1 MVVKLRCDSKNR
13 ASKWRESSTSSII
26 SCKCGRKKL
35 RLCKNKEMSKESEEI
50 KTIEQWRWSEMQG
63 LELHDSSLSSDI
75 DLGASFKANH
85 NSIDN
90 FPSTPTITLKTS
102 STKTTTIISNT
113 QLKSQNFDK
122 REVFIE
128 ENKQMGSFEKE
139 KKISKDF
146 DKREVFV
153 EDNKQMGSFEKEK
166 KNSGDGDKE
175 KSGLSLPPV
184 GFKELFRFADRLDC
198 VLMGIGTVGAF
209 VHGCSLPLF
218 LRFFADLVN
227 SFGSNAN
234 NVDKMTQ
241 EVLKYAFY
249 FLVVGAAIWAS
260 SWAEISCWMWTG
272 ERQSTKMRIKFLEAA
287 LNQDIQYFD
296 THLRTSDV
304 VSAINTDAVMVQDA
318 ISEKLGNFIHYMATF
333 VSGFV
338 VGFTAVWQLALV
350 TLAVVPLIAVIGGIH
365 ATTLAKLSGKS
376 QESLSQA
383 GNIVEQTIVQIRTVL
398 AYVGESKALKDY
410 TAALRIAQR
419 IGYKTGFAKGLG
431 LGATYFTVFCCY
443 ALLLWYGGYLVR
455 HHFTNGGLAI
465 STMFAVMIGGI
476 GLGQS
481 APSMAAFAKARV
493 AAAKIF
499 QVIDHKP
506 AVDRNA
512 ESGLELESVTGQV
525 ELKNVNFSY
534 PSRPDVLVL
543 KNFSITVPSG
553 KTIALVGS
561 SGSGKS
567 TVVSLIERFYD
578 PTSGQVMLD
587 GQDIKSLKLKW
598 LRQQVG
604 LVSQEPALFATTI
617 KENIL
622 LGRPDANLIEIEEAA
637 RVANAHSF
645 IIKLPDGYDTQ
656 VGERG
661 LQLSGGQKQRIAI
674 ARAMLK
680 NPAILLL
687 DEATS
692 ALDSESEKLVQEA
705 LDRFM
710 IGRTTLVI
718 AHRLSTIRKADL
730 VAVLQQGSVSEI
742 GTHDELMGKGENGMY
757 AKLIRMQEAAHETAL
772 NNARKSSARPSSAR
786 NSVSSPI
793 ITRNSSY
800 GRSPYSRRL
809 SDFSTSDFS
818 LSLDAGYPNYRHD
831 KLAFREQYSSFLR
844 LAKMNSPEWSYAL
857 IGSIGSVVC
866 GSLSAFFA
874 YVLSA
879 VLSVY
884 YNPDHAYMIREIGKY
899 CYLLI
904 GVSSAAL
911 IFNTLQHF
919 FWDVVGENLT
929 KRVRE
934 KMIEAVLKNEMAW
947 FDQEENESS
956 RIAARLALDANN
968 VRSAIGD
975 RISVIMQ
982 NSALMLVACTAG
994 FVLQWRL
1001 ALVLIAVFPVVV
1013 AATVLQKMFMKGFS
1027 GDLEAAHAKSTQL
1040 AGEAVANVRTVA
1052 AFNSETKIVDLFTTN
1067 LQTPLKRCFWKGQIA
1082 GTGYGIAQF
1091 LLYASYALGL
1101 WYASWLVKHGI
1112 SDFSKTIRVFMVLMV
1127 SANGAAETL
1136 TLAPD
1141 FIKGGRAMRSVFDLL
1156 DRKTEIEPDDI
1167 DSTPVPDKLRGEVEF
1182 KHVDFTYPS
1191 RPDVPIFRDLNL
1203 RARAGKTLA
1212 LVGPS
1217 GSGKSSVISLILRY
1231 YDPSSGRVMI
1241 DGKDIRKYNLKALRR
1256 HIAMVPQEP
1265 CLFATTIYENIAY
1278 GQESATEAEII
1289 EAATMA
1295 NAHKFIS
1302 SLPDG
1307 YETFVGERGIQLSGG
1322 QKQRIAIARAFL
1334 RKAEVMLLD
1343 EATSALDAESERS
1356 VQEALERACAGKTTI
1371 VVAHRLSTIRN
1382 AHVIAVI
1389 DDGKVAEQGSHSHLL
1404 KNYPDGIYSRMIQLQ
1419 RFTHGQVVSMV
1430 SGSSSSTRQREDQDQ
1445 GQ

>member
-1 MVVKLRCDSKNR
+1 MSQDSQ
-13 ASKWRESSTSSII
+13 
-26 SCKCGRKKL
+26 
-35 RLCKNKEMSKESEEI
+35 EI

-63 LELHDSSLSSDI
+63 LELVSASPLHPFNTNNNPPTPLHTATPPQHPLTPHHD
-75 DLGASFKANH
+75 
-85 NSIDN
+85 
-90 FPSTPTITLKTS
+90 
-102 STKTTTIISNT
+102 
-113 QLKSQNFDK
+113 
-122 REVFIE
+122 RE
-128 ENKQMGSFEKE
+128 M
-139 KKISKDF
+139 
-146 DKREVFV
+146 
-153 EDNKQMGSFEKEK
+153 EDNNPSSSSSEPNKDNGGREKP
-166 KNSGDGDKE
+166 GDVP
-175 KSGLSLPPV
+175 SI
-184 GFKELFRFADRLDC
+184 GFGELFRFADGLDY
-198 VLMGIGTVGAF
+198 VLMGIGSVGAF

-234 NVDKMTQ
+234 NIDKMMQ
-241 EVLKYAFY
+241 EVLKYALY

-272 ERQSTKMRIKFLEAA
+272 ERQSTKMRIKYLEAA

-296 THLRTSDV
+296 TEVRTSDV
-304 VSAINTDAVMVQDA
+304 VFAINTDAVMVQDA

-333 VSGFV
+333 VSGFI

-365 ATTLAKLSGKS
+365 TTTLAKLSAKT
-376 QESLSQA
+376 QDALSQA
-383 GNIVEQTIVQIRTVL
+383 GNIVEQTIVQIRVVF
-398 AYVGESKALKDY
+398 AFVGESRALQAY
-410 TAALRIAQR
+410 SSALRIAQR
-419 IGYKTGFAKGLG
+419 IGYKTGFAKGMG
-431 LGATYFTVFCCY
+431 LGATYFVVFCCY

-465 STMFAVMIGGI
+465 ATMFAVMIGGLA
-476 GLGQS
+476 LGQS
-481 APSMAAFAKARV
+481 APSMSAFAKAKV

-499 QVIDHKP
+499 RIIDHKP
-506 AVDRNA
+506 AIDRNSD
-512 ESGLELESVTGQV
+512 SGLQLESVSGLV
-525 ELKNVNFSY
+525 ELKNVDFSY
-534 PSRPDVLVL
+534 PSRPDIRILN
-543 KNFSITVPSG
+543 NFSLTVPAG

-578 PTSGQVMLD
+578 PSSGQVLLD
-587 GQDIKSLKLKW
+587 GHDIKTLKLRW
-598 LRQQVG
+598 LRQQIG

-622 LGRPDANLIEIEEAA
+622 LGRPDADQVEIEEAA

-645 IIKLPDGYDTQ
+645 IFKLPDGFDTQ
-656 VGERG
+656 V
-661 LQLSGGQKQRIAI
+661 SK
-674 ARAMLK
+674 
-680 NPAILLL
+680 ILIC
-687 DEATS
+687 S
-692 ALDSESEKLVQEA
+692 
-705 LDRFM
+705 
-710 IGRTTLVI
+710 
-718 AHRLSTIRKADL
+718 
-730 VAVLQQGSVSEI
+730 
-742 GTHDELMGKGENGMY
+742 Y
-757 AKLIRMQEAAHETAL
+757 LI
-772 NNARKSSARPSSAR
+772 NY
-786 NSVSSPI
+786 
-793 ITRNSSY
+793 Y

-818 LSLDAGYPNYRHD
+818 LSLDAAHPSYRIE
-831 KLAFREQYSSFLR
+831 KLAFKEQASSFWR
-844 LAKMNSPEWSYAL
+844 LAKMNSPEWVYAL
-857 IGSIGSVVC
+857 VGSIGSIIC

-884 YNPDHAYMIREIGKY
+884 YNPDHAYMIRQIEKY

-904 GVSSAAL
+904 GLSSAAL
-911 IFNTLQHF
+911 LFNTLQHF
-919 FWDVVGENLT
+919 FWDIVGENLT

-934 KMIEAVLKNEMAW
+934 KMLMAVLKNEMAW
-947 FDQEENESS
+947 FDQDENESA

-975 RISVIMQ
+975 RISVIVQ
-982 NSALMLVACTAG
+982 NTALMLVACTAG

-1013 AATVLQKMFMKGFS
+1013 AATVLQKMFMQGFS
-1027 GDLEAAHAKSTQL
+1027 GDLEGAHAKATQI
-1040 AGEAVANVRTVA
+1040 AGEAIANVRTVA
-1052 AFNSETKIVDLFTTN
+1052 AFNSEAKIVGFFSTN
-1067 LQTPLKRCFWKGQIA
+1067 LETPLRHCFWKGQIA
-1082 GTGYGIAQF
+1082 GSGYGVAQF
-1091 LLYASYALGL
+1091 ALYASYALGL

-1156 DRKTEIEPDDI
+1156 DRKTEIEPDDTDTI
-1167 DSTPVPDKLRGEVEF
+1167 PVPDRLRGEVEL
-1182 KHVDFTYPS
+1182 KHVDFSYPS
-1191 RPDVPIFRDLNL
+1191 RPDVPIFRDLSL

-1217 GSGKSSVISLILRY
+1217 GCGKSSVIALVERFY
-1231 YDPSSGRVMI
+1231 EPSSGRVLI
-1241 DGKDIRKYNLKALRR
+1241 DGKDIRKYNLKSLRR
-1256 HIAMVPQEP
+1256 HIAIVPQEP

-1278 GQESATEAEII
+1278 GHESATEAEIV
-1289 EAATMA
+1289 EAATLA

-1307 YETFVGERGIQLSGG
+1307 YKTFVGERGVQLSGG
-1322 QKQRIAIARAFL
+1322 QKQRIAIARAL
-1334 RKAEVMLLD
+1334 VRKADIMLLD
-1343 EATSALDAESERS
+1343 EATSALDTESERS
-1356 VQEALERACAGKTTI
+1356 VQEALDRACSGKTTI

-1404 KNYPDGIYSRMIQLQ
+1404 KNYPDGCYARMIQLQ
-1419 RFTHGQVVSMV
+1419 RFTHSQVVGMT
-1430 SGSSSSTRQREDQDQ
+1430 SGSSSSGRPKEDDRDN
-1445 GQ
+1445 

>member
-1 MVVKLRCDSKNR
+1 
-13 ASKWRESSTSSII
+13 
-26 SCKCGRKKL
+26 
-35 RLCKNKEMSKESEEI
+35 
-50 KTIEQWRWSEMQG
+50 MQG
-63 LELHDSSLSSDI
+63 LELVVSAPHPSLETTTTSDYLHSTTSSSSS
-75 DLGASFKANH
+75 SFKAPNDH
-85 NSIDN
+85 NSLATTATA
-90 FPSTPTITLKTS
+90 TPPP
-102 STKTTTIISNT
+102 TTTIISTNST
-113 QLKSQNFDK
+113 THQPAVASAPITEDPDSQVVLRLQALNFVQSGPEHA
-122 REVFIE
+122 R
-128 ENKQMGSFEKE
+128 
-139 KKISKDF
+139 
-146 DKREVFV
+146 
-153 EDNKQMGSFEKEK
+153 K
-166 KNSGDGDKE
+166 KNMDGCDGKKDGGDAEKPASPPPSSGFG
-175 KSGLSLPPV
+175 
-184 GFKELFRFADRLDC
+184 ELFRFADGLDY
-198 VLMGIGTVGAF
+198 VLMGIGTLGAF

-227 SFGSNAN
+227 SFGANAN

-241 EVLKYAFY
+241 EVVKYAFY

-272 ERQSTKMRIKFLEAA
+272 ERQSTKMRIKYLEAA
-287 LNQDIQYFD
+287 LNQDIQFFD
-296 THLRTSDV
+296 TEVRTSDV
-304 VSAINTDAVMVQDA
+304 VYAINTDAVMIQDA

-350 TLAVVPLIAVIGGIH
+350 TLAVVPLIAIIGGIH
-365 ATTLAKLSGKS
+365 TATLAKLSAKS
-376 QESLSQA
+376 QEALSQA
-383 GNIVEQTIVQIRTVL
+383 GNIAEQTIVQIRTVL
-398 AYVGESKALKDY
+398 AYVGESRALQAY
-410 TAALRIAQR
+410 SAALRISQR
-419 IGYKTGFAKGLG
+419 LGYKSGFAKGMG

-465 STMFAVMIGGI
+465 ATMFAVMIGGLA
-476 GLGQS
+476 LGQS

-499 QVIDHKP
+499 RIIDQKP
-506 AVDRNA
+506 SVDRNNDR
-512 ESGLELESVTGQV
+512 GLELDSVTGQV
-525 ELKNVNFSY
+525 ELKNVDFSY
-534 PSRPDVLVL
+534 PSRPDVQILSS
-543 KNFSITVPSG
+543 FSLTVPAG

-578 PTSGQVMLD
+578 PSSGQVLLD
-587 GQDIKSLKLKW
+587 GHDIKTLKLRW
-598 LRQQVG
+598 LRQQIG
-604 LVSQEPALFATTI
+604 LVSQEPALFATSI

-622 LGRPDANLIEIEEAA
+622 LGRPEASLVEIEEAA

-645 IIKLPDGYDTQ
+645 IVKLPDGYDTQ

-730 VAVLQQGSVSEI
+730 VVVIQQGSVSEI
-742 GTHDELMGKGENGMY
+742 GTHDELISKGENGVY
-757 AKLIRMQEAAHETAL
+757 AKLIRMQEAAHEAAI
-772 NNARKSSARPSSAR
+772 NSARKSSARPSSAR

-793 ITRNSSY
+793 IARNSSY

-818 LSLDAGYPNYRHD
+818 LSLDASYPNYRLE
-831 KLAFREQYSSFLR
+831 KLPFKEQASSFWR
-844 LAKMNSPEWSYAL
+844 LAKMNSPEWPYAL
-857 IGSIGSVVC
+857 VGSIGSVIC

-884 YNPDHAYMIREIGKY
+884 YNPNHTFMIRQIAKY

-904 GVSSAAL
+904 GLSSAAL

-934 KMIEAVLKNEMAW
+934 KMLAAVLKNEMAW

-956 RIAARLALDANN
+956 RVAARLALDANN

-1027 GDLEAAHAKSTQL
+1027 GDLEAAHAKGTQL
-1040 AGEAVANVRTVA
+1040 AGEAVANLRTVA
-1052 AFNSETKIVDLFTTN
+1052 AFNSESKIVSLFTSN
-1067 LQTPLKRCFWKGQIA
+1067 LETPLKRCFWKGQIA
-1082 GTGYGIAQF
+1082 GSGYGIAQF
-1091 LLYASYALGL
+1091 SLYASYALGL
-1101 WYASWLVKHGI
+1101 WYASWLVKHGV

-1156 DRKTEIEPDDI
+1156 DRKTEIEPDDPDAI
-1167 DSTPVPDKLRGEVEF
+1167 VVPDRLRGEVEF
-1182 KHVDFTYPS
+1182 KHVDFSYPS
-1191 RPDVPIFRDLNL
+1191 RPDMAIFRDLNL

-1217 GSGKSSVISLILRY
+1217 GCGKSSVIALTERFY
-1231 YDPSSGRVMI
+1231 EPSSGRIMI
-1241 DGKDIRKYNLKALRR
+1241 DGKDIRKYNLKSYRR
-1256 HIAMVPQEP
+1256 HIALVPQEP

-1278 GQESATEAEII
+1278 GHESATEAEIT
-1289 EAATMA
+1289 EAATLA

-1307 YETFVGERGIQLSGG
+1307 YKTFVGERGVQLSGG

-1334 RKAEVMLLD
+1334 RKADIMLLD
-1343 EATSALDAESERS
+1343 EATSALDAESERC
-1356 VQEALERACAGKTTI
+1356 VQEALERVCSGKTTI

-1389 DDGKVAEQGSHSHLL
+1389 DDGKVAEQGSHSHLV
-1404 KNYPDGIYSRMIQLQ
+1404 KNYPDGVYARMIQLQ
-1419 RFTHGQVVSMV
+1419 RFSHGQAINIA
-1430 SGSSSSTRQREDQDQ
+1430 SGSSSSARHKEDQD

>member
-1 MVVKLRCDSKNR
+1 M
-13 ASKWRESSTSSII
+13 
-26 SCKCGRKKL
+26 
-35 RLCKNKEMSKESEEI
+35 
-50 KTIEQWRWSEMQG
+50 
-63 LELHDSSLSSDI
+63 LSVHYI
-75 DLGASFKANH
+75 HKDLG
-85 NSIDN
+85 
-90 FPSTPTITLKTS
+90 
-102 STKTTTIISNT
+102 
-113 QLKSQNFDK
+113 
-122 REVFIE
+122 
-128 ENKQMGSFEKE
+128 
-139 KKISKDF
+139 
-146 DKREVFV
+146 
-153 EDNKQMGSFEKEK
+153 
-166 KNSGDGDKE
+166 
-175 KSGLSLPPV
+175 
-184 GFKELFRFADRLDC
+184 LDY
-198 VLMGIGTVGAF
+198 VLMAIGTVGAI
-209 VHGCSLPLF
+209 VHGSSLPLF

-234 NVDKMTQ
+234 NIDKMTH
-241 EVLKYAFY
+241 EVIKYAFY

-260 SWAEISCWMWTG
+260 SWAEISCWMWIG
-272 ERQSTKMRIKFLEAA
+272 ERQSTKMRIKYLEAA
-287 LNQDIQYFD
+287 LNQDIPFFNTEVRTFD
-296 THLRTSDV
+296 V
-304 VSAINTDAVMVQDA
+304 IFAINTDAVIVQDA
-318 ISEKLGNFIHYMATF
+318 ISEKLGNFLHYMATF

-350 TLAVVPLIAVIGGIH
+350 TLAVVPLIAVIGGVH
-365 ATTLAKLSGKS
+365 TTTLAKLSSKS
-376 QESLSQA
+376 QEALSEA
-383 GNIVEQTIVQIRTVL
+383 GNIAEQTIAQIRTVL
-398 AYVGESKALKDY
+398 AFVGESRALQAYSSALKV
-410 TAALRIAQR
+410 AQR
-419 IGYKTGFAKGLG
+419 LGYKSGFAKGMG

-455 HHFTNGGLAI
+455 HHYTNGGLAI
-465 STMFAVMIGGI
+465 ATMFAVMIGGLA
-476 GLGQS
+476 LGQS

-499 QVIDHKP
+499 RIIDHKP
-506 AVDRNA
+506 DVEKNS
-512 ESGLELESVTGQV
+512 ESGLELDCVTGQV
-525 ELKNVNFSY
+525 ELKNVDFSY
-534 PSRPDVLVL
+534 PSRPEVQILND
-543 KNFSITVPSG
+543 FSLIVPAG

-578 PTSGQVMLD
+578 PTSGQVLLD
-587 GQDIKSLKLKW
+587 GHDIKALKLKW
-598 LRQQVG
+598 LRQQIG

-622 LGRPDANLIEIEEAA
+622 LGRPDATLVEIEEAA
-637 RVANAHSF
+637 RVANANSF
-645 IIKLPDGYDTQ
+645 IIKLPDGFDTQ

-661 LQLSGGQKQRIAI
+661 VQLSGGQKQRIAI

-730 VAVLQQGSVSEI
+730 VVVLQQGSVSEI
-742 GTHDELMGKGENGMY
+742 GTHEELMAKGENGVY
-757 AKLIRMQEAAHETAL
+757 AKLIRMQETAHETAL

-793 ITRNSSY
+793 IARNSSY

-818 LSLDAGYPNYRHD
+818 LSLDASHPNYRLE
-831 KLAFREQYSSFLR
+831 KLAFKEQASSFWR
-844 LAKMNSPEWSYAL
+844 LAKMNSPEWAYAL
-857 IGSIGSVVC
+857 VGSIGSVVC

-884 YNPDHAYMIREIGKY
+884 YNPDDAHMIREIRKY

-911 IFNTLQHF
+911 LFNTLQHF

-934 KMIEAVLKNEMAW
+934 KMLAAVLKNELAW
-947 FDQEENESS
+947 FDQEENDSS

-982 NSALMLVACTAG
+982 NSALMIVACTAG

-1013 AATVLQKMFMKGFS
+1013 AATVLQKMFMQGFS
-1027 GDLEAAHAKSTQL
+1027 GDLEAAHAKATQL

-1052 AFNSETKIVDLFTTN
+1052 AFNSELKIVSLFTNN
-1067 LQTPLKRCFWKGQIA
+1067 LETPLRRCFWKGQIA
-1082 GTGYGIAQF
+1082 GSGYGIAQF
-1091 LLYASYALGL
+1091 ALYASYALGL

-1141 FIKGGRAMRSVFDLL
+1141 FIKGGRAMRSVFNLL
-1156 DRKTEIEPDDI
+1156 DRKSEIDPDEK
-1167 DSTPVPDKLRGEVEF
+1167 DSTPVPDHLRGEVEF
-1182 KHVDFTYPS
+1182 KHVDFSYPS

-1217 GSGKSSVISLILRY
+1217 GCGKSSVIALIERFY
-1231 YDPSSGRVMI
+1231 EPSSGRVMI
-1241 DGKDIRKYNLKALRR
+1241 DGKDIRKYNLKALRQ
-1256 HIAMVPQEP
+1256 HIALVPQEP

-1278 GQESATEAEII
+1278 GHESATEAEIT
-1289 EAATMA
+1289 EAATLA

-1307 YETFVGERGIQLSGG
+1307 YKTFVGERGVQLSGG
-1322 QKQRIAIARAFL
+1322 QKQRIAVARAFL
-1334 RKAEVMLLD
+1334 RKAELMLLD

-1356 VQEALERACAGKTTI
+1356 VQEALERACSGKTTI
-1371 VVAHRLSTIRN
+1371 VVAHRLSTIKN

-1404 KNYPDGIYSRMIQLQ
+1404 KNYPDGIYARMIQLQ
-1419 RFTHGQVVSMV
+1419 RFTHGQALDMA
-1430 SGSSSSTRQREDQDQ
+1430 SGSSSSARPREDDVRE

>member
-1 MVVKLRCDSKNR
+1 MSQ
-13 ASKWRESSTSSII
+13 ESVQI
-26 SCKCGRKKL
+26 
-35 RLCKNKEMSKESEEI
+35 EEEI
-50 KTIEQWRWSEMQG
+50 KSLEQWRWSEMQG
-63 LELHDSSLSSDI
+63 LELLPEPSS
-75 DLGASFKANH
+75 
-85 NSIDN
+85 NSNNSRNPDTELQEHPPEMEN
-90 FPSTPTITLKTS
+90 GSGTPPPPPALA
-102 STKTTTIISNT
+102 
-113 QLKSQNFDK
+113 
-122 REVFIE
+122 E
-128 ENKQMGSFEKE
+128 EP
-139 KKISKDF
+139 KKDEI
-146 DKREVFV
+146 RGVA
-153 EDNKQMGSFEKEK
+153 
-166 KNSGDGDKE
+166 
-175 KSGLSLPPV
+175 
-184 GFKELFRFADRLDC
+184 FKELFRFADGLDY
-198 VLMGIGTVGAF
+198 VLMIIGSVGAF

-234 NVDKMTQ
+234 NVDKMMQ
-241 EVLKYAFY
+241 EVLKYALY

-272 ERQSTKMRIKFLEAA
+272 ERQTTKMRIKYLEAA
-287 LNQDIQYFD
+287 LNQDIQFFD
-296 THLRTSDV
+296 TEVRTSDV

-333 VSGFV
+333 ASGFI

-365 ATTLAKLSGKS
+365 TTTLSKLSNKS

-383 GNIVEQTIVQIRTVL
+383 GNIVEQTVVQIRVVM
-398 AYVGESKALKDY
+398 AFVGESRASQAYSSALK
-410 TAALRIAQR
+410 TAQKL
-419 IGYKTGFAKGLG
+419 GYKTGFAKGMG
-431 LGATYFTVFCCY
+431 LGATYFVVFCCY

-455 HHFTNGGLAI
+455 HHLTNGGLAI
-465 STMFAVMIGGI
+465 ATMFAVMIGGL

-481 APSMAAFAKARV
+481 VPSMGAFAKAKV

-499 QVIDHKP
+499 RIIDHKP
-506 AVDRNA
+506 TIERNS
-512 ESGLELESVTGQV
+512 ESGVELESVTGLV
-525 ELKNVNFSY
+525 ELKSVDFSY
-534 PSRPDVLVL
+534 PSRPDVKILNEFTL
-543 KNFSITVPSG
+543 SVPAG

-578 PTSGQVMLD
+578 PTSGQVLLD
-587 GQDIKSLKLKW
+587 GHDLKTLKLKW
-598 LRQQVG
+598 LRQQIG
-604 LVSQEPALFATTI
+604 LVSQEPALFATSI

-622 LGRPDANLIEIEEAA
+622 LGRPDADQVEVEEAA

-645 IIKLPDGYDTQ
+645 IIKLPDGFDTQ

-710 IGRTTLVI
+710 IGRTTLII

-742 GTHDELMGKGENGMY
+742 GTHDELFAKGENGIY
-757 AKLIRMQEAAHETAL
+757 SKLIRMQEAAHETAM

-793 ITRNSSY
+793 IARNSSY

-809 SDFSTSDFS
+809 SDFSTTDFS
-818 LSLDAGYPNYRHD
+818 LSVEASSYPNYKHE
-831 KLAFREQYSSFLR
+831 KLAFKDQANSFWR
-844 LAKMNSPEWSYAL
+844 LAKMNSPEWKYAL
-857 IGSIGSVVC
+857 LGSVGSVIC

-884 YNPDHAYMIREIGKY
+884 YNPDHNYMIKQIDKY

-904 GVSSAAL
+904 GLSSAAL
-911 IFNTLQHF
+911 IFNTLQHS

-934 KMIEAVLKNEMAW
+934 KMLAAVLKNEMAW
-947 FDQEENESS
+947 FDQGENESA
-956 RIAARLALDANN
+956 RISARLALDANN

-975 RISVIMQ
+975 RISVIVQ
-982 NSALMLVACTAG
+982 NTALMLVACTAG

-1001 ALVLIAVFPVVV
+1001 ALVLVAVFPVVV
-1013 AATVLQKMFMKGFS
+1013 AATVLQKMFMTGFS
-1027 GDLEAAHAKSTQL
+1027 GDLEAAHAKGTQL
-1040 AGEAVANVRTVA
+1040 AGEAIANVRTVA
-1052 AFNSETKIVDLFTTN
+1052 AFNSEAKIVRLYTAN
-1067 LQTPLKRCFWKGQIA
+1067 LEPPLKRCFWKGQIA
-1082 GTGYGIAQF
+1082 GSGYGVAQF
-1091 LLYASYALGL
+1091 CLYASYALGL

-1141 FIKGGRAMRSVFDLL
+1141 FIKGGQAMRSVFELL
-1156 DRKTEIEPDDI
+1156 DRKTEIEPDDL
-1167 DSTPVPDKLRGEVEF
+1167 DTTPVPDRLRGEVEL
-1182 KHVDFTYPS
+1182 KHIDFSYPS
-1191 RPDVPIFRDLNL
+1191 RPDIQVFRDLSL

-1217 GSGKSSVISLILRY
+1217 GCGKSSVISLIQRFY
-1231 YDPSSGRVMI
+1231 EPSSGRVLI
-1241 DGKDIRKYNLKALRR
+1241 DGKDIRKYNLKSIRK
-1256 HIAMVPQEP
+1256 HIAIVPQEP
-1265 CLFATTIYENIAY
+1265 CLFGTTIYENIAY
-1278 GQESATEAEII
+1278 GHECATEAEII
-1289 EAATMA
+1289 QAATLA
-1295 NAHKFIS
+1295 SAHKFIS
-1302 SLPDG
+1302 ALPDG
-1307 YETFVGERGIQLSGG
+1307 YKTYVGERGVQLSGG
-1322 QKQRIAIARAFL
+1322 QKQRIAIARAL
-1334 RKAEVMLLD
+1334 VRKAEIMLLD

-1356 VQEALERACAGKTTI
+1356 VQEALDQACSGRTSI

-1404 KNYPDGIYSRMIQLQ
+1404 KNYPDGIYARMIQLQ
-1419 RFTHGQVVSMV
+1419 RFTHTQVIGMT
-1430 SGSSSSTRQREDQDQ
+1430 SGSSSRVKEDDA
-1445 GQ
+1445 

>member
-1 MVVKLRCDSKNR
+1 MPSQE
-13 ASKWRESSTSSII
+13 ESQD
-26 SCKCGRKKL
+26 
-35 RLCKNKEMSKESEEI
+35 EI
-50 KTIEQWRWSEMQG
+50 KKGAEQWRWSEMQG
-63 LELHDSSLSSDI
+63 LELVPEHPIPTSNQNHNLDSLSEED
-75 DLGASFKANH
+75 KE
-85 NSIDN
+85 
-90 FPSTPTITLKTS
+90 TQ
-102 STKTTTIISNT
+102 NT
-113 QLKSQNFDK
+113 QQKRLAMEGEGQNSNND
-122 REVFIE
+122 
-128 ENKQMGSFEKE
+128 GGEKE
-139 KKISKDF
+139 KKK
-146 DKREVFV
+146 
-153 EDNKQMGSFEKEK
+153 GSA
-166 KNSGDGDKE
+166 
-175 KSGLSLPPV
+175 PAV
-184 GFKELFRFADRLDC
+184 GFGELFRFADGLDY

-209 VHGCSLPLF
+209 VHGCSLPIF

-234 NVDKMTQ
+234 NIDKMTQ

-260 SWAEISCWMWTG
+260 SWAEISCWMYTG
-272 ERQSTKMRIKFLEAA
+272 ERQTTKMRIKYLEAA
-287 LNQDIQYFD
+287 LSQDIQFFD
-296 THLRTSDV
+296 TEVRTSDV
-304 VSAINTDAVMVQDA
+304 VFAINTDAVMVQDA

-365 ATTLAKLSGKS
+365 TTTLAKLSSKS
-376 QESLSQA
+376 QDALSQA
-383 GNIVEQTIVQIRTVL
+383 GNIAEQTIVQIRTVL
-398 AYVGESKALKDY
+398 AYVGESRALQAY
-410 TAALRIAQR
+410 SSALRISQR
-419 IGYKTGFAKGLG
+419 LGYKTGFSKGFG

-455 HHFTNGGLAI
+455 NNHTNGGLAI
-465 STMFAVMIGGI
+465 ATMFSVMIGGLA
-476 GLGQS
+476 LGQS
-481 APSMAAFAKARV
+481 APSMSAFAKARV

-499 QVIDHKP
+499 RIIDHKP
-506 AVDRNA
+506 SVDKDG
-512 ESGLELESVTGQV
+512 ESGIELDSVSGLV

-534 PSRPDVLVL
+534 PSRPEVKILN
-543 KNFSITVPSG
+543 NFSLSVPAG

-578 PTSGQVMLD
+578 PTSGQVWLD
-587 GQDIKSLKLKW
+587 GHDIKGLKLKW
-598 LRQQVG
+598 LRQQIG

-617 KENIL
+617 QENIL
-622 LGRPDANLIEIEEAA
+622 LGRPDASMVEVEEAA
-637 RVANAHSF
+637 RVSNAHSF
-645 IIKLPDGYDTQ
+645 IIKLPDAYDTQ

-730 VAVLQQGSVSEI
+730 VVVLQQGGVLEM
-742 GTHDELMGKGENGMY
+742 GTHDELFAKGENGVY
-757 AKLIRMQEAAHETAL
+757 SKLIKMQEIAHETAM

-818 LSLDAGYPNYRHD
+818 LSLEGGHSSYRHE
-831 KLAFREQYSSFLR
+831 KLPFKVQASSFWR
-844 LAKMNSPEWSYAL
+844 LAKMNSPEWTYAL
-857 IGSIGSVVC
+857 IGSVGSVIC

-884 YNPDHAYMIREIGKY
+884 YNQDHAYMIREIGKY

-911 IFNTLQHF
+911 IFNTLQHY

-934 KMIEAVLKNEMAW
+934 KMLAAVLKNEMAW

-956 RIAARLALDANN
+956 RIAARLSLDANN

-1001 ALVLIAVFPVVV
+1001 ALVLVAVFPLVV
-1013 AATVLQKMFMKGFS
+1013 AATVLQVCLIFKLPVWRPEFLFYCLPCFFFWQKMFMQGFS
-1027 GDLEAAHAKSTQL
+1027 GDLEGAHAKATQL
-1040 AGEAVANVRTVA
+1040 AGEAVANMRTVA
-1052 AFNSETKIVDLFTTN
+1052 AFNSEAKIVNLFTTS
-1067 LQTPLKRCFWKGQIA
+1067 LEKPLRRCFWKGQIA
-1082 GTGYGIAQF
+1082 GSGFGIAQF

-1141 FIKGGRAMRSVFDLL
+1141 FIKGGRAMKSVFDLL
-1156 DRKTEIEPDDI
+1156 DRKTEIEPDEV
-1167 DSTPVPDKLRGEVEF
+1167 DSIPVPDRLRGEVEL
-1182 KHVDFTYPS
+1182 KHVDFSYPT
-1191 RPDVPIFRDLNL
+1191 RPDILVFRDLCL

-1217 GSGKSSVISLILRY
+1217 GCGKSSVVALIQRFY
-1231 YDPSSGRVMI
+1231 EPSSGRVII
-1241 DGKDIRKYNLKALRR
+1241 DGKDIRKYNLKSLRR
-1256 HIAMVPQEP
+1256 HIAVVPQEP
-1265 CLFATTIYENIAY
+1265 CLFATTIHDNIAY
-1278 GQESATEAEII
+1278 GHESATEADII
-1289 EAATMA
+1289 EAATLA

-1302 SLPDG
+1302 ALPDG
-1307 YETFVGERGIQLSGG
+1307 YKTYVGERGVQLSGG
-1322 QKQRIAIARAFL
+1322 QKQRVAIARAFL

-1343 EATSALDAESERS
+1343 EATSALDAESEKCI
-1356 VQEALERACAGKTTI
+1356 QEALERVCSGKTTI

-1404 KNYPDGIYSRMIQLQ
+1404 KNYPDGCYAKMIQLQ
-1419 RFTHGQVVSMV
+1419 RFSHGEAANMAAGG
-1430 SGSSSSTRQREDQDQ
+1430 SGSSSKRQID
-1445 GQ
+1445 G

>member
-1 MVVKLRCDSKNR
+1 MSQEESK
-13 ASKWRESSTSSII
+13 
-26 SCKCGRKKL
+26 
-35 RLCKNKEMSKESEEI
+35 EI
-50 KTIEQWRWSEMQG
+50 KTIEQWRWSEMHG
-63 LELHDSSLSSDI
+63 LELSGSSNNSTTLNSNPPTHLQEFQASKMEATDGNGNSNINAKRDAQSS
-75 DLGASFKANH
+75 
-85 NSIDN
+85 
-90 FPSTPTITLKTS
+90 S
-102 STKTTTIISNT
+102 SGSA
-113 QLKSQNFDK
+113 DK
-122 REVFIE
+122 P
-128 ENKQMGSFEKE
+128 KE
-139 KKISKDF
+139 
-146 DKREVFV
+146 
-153 EDNKQMGSFEKEK
+153 GP
-166 KNSGDGDKE
+166 
-175 KSGLSLPPV
+175 PPV
-184 GFKELFRFADRLDC
+184 AFKELFRFADKLDC
-198 VLMGIGTVGAF
+198 ILMGIGSLGAF
-209 VHGCSLPLF
+209 VHGCALPLF

-227 SFGSNAN
+227 SFGSYSN
-234 NVDKMTQ
+234 NPDKMMQ
-241 EVLKYAFY
+241 EVLKYAYY

-260 SWAEISCWMWTG
+260 SWAEIACWMWTG
-272 ERQSTKMRIKFLEAA
+272 ERQSTKMRIKYLEAA
-287 LNQDIQYFD
+287 LSQDIQYFD
-296 THLRTSDV
+296 TQVRTSDIV
-304 VSAINTDAVMVQDA
+304 FAINTDAALVQDA
-318 ISEKLGNFIHYMATF
+318 ISEKLGSFIHYLATF
-333 VSGFV
+333 VTGFV

-365 ATTLAKLSGKS
+365 TTTLAKLSSKS
-376 QESLSQA
+376 QGAMSQA
-383 GNIVEQTIVQIRTVL
+383 GNIVEQTIVQIRVVF
-398 AYVGESKALKDY
+398 AFVGESKALQTY
-410 TAALRIAQR
+410 SAALKIAQKL
-419 IGYKTGFAKGLG
+419 GYKSGLAKGLG
-431 LGATYFTVFCCY
+431 LGGTYFVVFCCY

-455 HHFTNGGLAI
+455 HHLTNGGLAI
-465 STMFAVMIGGI
+465 ATMFAVMIGGI

-481 APSMAAFAKARV
+481 APSMSAFAKAKA

-499 QVIDHKP
+499 MVIDHKP
-506 AVDRNA
+506 SIDRIK
-512 ESGLELESVTGQV
+512 ESGIELESVTGQI
-525 ELKNVNFSY
+525 ELKNVEFAY
-534 PSRPDVLVL
+534 PSRVDVKILN
-543 KNFSITVPSG
+543 NFSLSVPAG

-578 PTSGQVMLD
+578 PTEGQVFLD
-587 GQDIKSLKLKW
+587 GHDIKTLKLRW
-598 LRQQVG
+598 LRQQIG
-604 LVSQEPALFATTI
+604 LVSQEPALFATSI

-622 LGRPDANLIEIEEAA
+622 LGRPDASMVEVEEAA

-645 IIKLPDGYDTQ
+645 IIKLPDGFETQ

-742 GTHDELMGKGENGMY
+742 GTHDELMGKGENSVY
-757 AKLIRMQEAAHETAL
+757 AKLIRMQETAHETAMH
-772 NNARKSSARPSSAR
+772 NARKSSARPSSAR

-793 ITRNSSY
+793 IARNSSY

-818 LSLDAGYPNYRHD
+818 LSIDATHGSYRPE
-831 KLAFREQYSSFLR
+831 KLAFKEQANSFWR
-844 LAKMNSPEWSYAL
+844 LAKMNAPEWPYAL
-857 IGSIGSVVC
+857 VGSVGSVIC

-884 YNPDHAYMIREIGKY
+884 YNPDHAFMIREIAKY

-904 GVSSAAL
+904 GLSSAAL

-934 KMIEAVLKNEMAW
+934 KMMAAVIKNEMAW
-947 FDQEENESS
+947 FDQEENESA
-956 RIAARLALDANN
+956 RIAARLSLDANN

-1013 AATVLQKMFMKGFS
+1013 AATVLQKMFLKGFS
-1027 GDLEAAHAKSTQL
+1027 GDLEAAHAKATQL
-1040 AGEAVANVRTVA
+1040 AGEAVSNVRTVA
-1052 AFNSETKIVDLFTTN
+1052 AFNSETKIVGLFTRN
-1067 LQTPLKRCFWKGQIA
+1067 LEIPLRRCFWKGQIA
-1082 GTGYGIAQF
+1082 GSGYGIAQF
-1091 LLYASYALGL
+1091 ALYASYALGL

-1141 FIKGGRAMRSVFDLL
+1141 FIKGGRAMKSVFELL
-1156 DRKTEIEPDDI
+1156 DRKTEIEPDEQDA
-1167 DSTPVPDKLRGEVEF
+1167 TLVPERLRGEVEL
-1182 KHVDFTYPS
+1182 KHVDFSYPT
-1191 RPDVPIFRDLNL
+1191 RPDISVFQDINL

-1217 GSGKSSVISLILRY
+1217 GCGKSSVISLVLRF

-1241 DGKDIRKYNLKALRR
+1241 DGKDIRKYNLKSLRQHMAL
-1256 HIAMVPQEP
+1256 VPQEP
-1265 CLFATTIYENIAY
+1265 CLFATTIYENIKY
-1278 GQESATEAEII
+1278 GNENATETEII
-1289 EAATMA
+1289 EAATLA

-1302 SLPDG
+1302 AMPEG
-1307 YETFVGERGIQLSGG
+1307 YKTQVGERGVQLSGG
-1322 QKQRIAIARAFL
+1322 QKQRIALARAFVK
-1334 RKAEVMLLD
+1334 KAEIMLLD

-1356 VQEALERACAGKTTI
+1356 VQDALDRACSGKTTI

-1404 KNYPDGIYSRMIQLQ
+1404 KNYPDGCYARMIQLQ
-1419 RFTHGQVVSMV
+1419 RFSHGQAIGMA
-1430 SGSSSSTRQREDQDQ
+1430 SGSTSSTRPREDE
-1445 GQ
+1445 GREN

>member
-1 MVVKLRCDSKNR
+1 MQMSQEEDSC
-13 ASKWRESSTSSII
+13 SS
-26 SCKCGRKKL
+26 
-35 RLCKNKEMSKESEEI
+35 
-50 KTIEQWRWSEMQG
+50 TIEQWKWSEMQG
-63 LELHDSSLSSDI
+63 LELHPHSPSLTPNQQQMDTSLSQQPNKDI
-75 DLGASFKANH
+75 DGAVDDA
-85 NSIDN
+85 
-90 FPSTPTITLKTS
+90 
-102 STKTTTIISNT
+102 ISNGNVNNT
-113 QLKSQNFDK
+113 S
-122 REVFIE
+122 
-128 ENKQMGSFEKE
+128 GSCGE
-139 KKISKDF
+139 KKKTKAESVPPIG
-146 DKREVFV
+146 FV
-153 EDNKQMGSFEKEK
+153 K
-166 KNSGDGDKE
+166 
-175 KSGLSLPPV
+175 
-184 GFKELFRFADRLDC
+184 LFRFADGLDC
-198 VLMGIGTVGAF
+198 ILMAIGTVGAI
-209 VHGCSLPLF
+209 VHGCSLPIF

-234 NVDKMTQ
+234 DVDKMTQ
-241 EVLKYAFY
+241 EVVKYAFY

-272 ERQSTKMRIKFLEAA
+272 ERQSTKMRIKYLEAA
-287 LNQDIQYFD
+287 LNQDIQFFD
-296 THLRTSDV
+296 TEVRTSDV
-304 VSAINTDAVMVQDA
+304 VFAINTDAVLVQDA

-350 TLAVVPLIAVIGGIH
+350 TLAVVPMIAVIGAIH
-365 ATTLAKLSGKS
+365 TITLAKLSGKS

-383 GNIVEQTIVQIRTVL
+383 GNIAEQTVAQIRVVL
-398 AYVGESKALKDY
+398 AFVGESRALKAY
-410 TAALRIAQR
+410 SSALKVGQKL
-419 IGYKTGFAKGLG
+419 GYKTGFAKGIG
-431 LGATYFTVFCCY
+431 LGATYFVVFCCY

-455 HHFTNGGLAI
+455 HHYTNGGLAI
-465 STMFAVMIGGI
+465 ATMFAVMIGGL

-481 APSMAAFAKARV
+481 APSMAAFTKARV

-499 QVIDHKP
+499 RIIDHKP
-506 AVDRNA
+506 SIDRNS
-512 ESGLELESVTGQV
+512 ESGLELESVTGLV
-525 ELKNVNFSY
+525 ELKSVDFSY
-534 PSRPDVLVL
+534 PARQDVQVL
-543 KNFSITVPSG
+543 NDFSLNVPAG

-578 PTSGQVMLD
+578 PSSGQVLLD
-587 GQDIKSLKLKW
+587 GHDIKTLKLRW
-598 LRQQVG
+598 LRQQIG

-617 KENIL
+617 RENIL
-622 LGRPDANLIEIEEAA
+622 LGRPDADQGEIEEAA

-645 IIKLPDGYDTQ
+645 INKLPEGYETQ

-730 VAVLQQGSVSEI
+730 VAVLQQGRVSEI
-742 GTHDELMGKGENGMY
+742 GTHDELFSKGENGVY
-757 AKLIRMQEAAHETAL
+757 AKLIKMQEIAHETAL
-772 NNARKSSARPSSAR
+772 SNARKSSARPSSAR

-800 GRSPYSRRL
+800 GRSPYSHRL

-818 LSLDAGYPNYRHD
+818 LSLDASHPNYRHER
-831 KLAFREQYSSFLR
+831 LAFKEQASSFWR
-844 LAKMNSPEWSYAL
+844 LAKMNSPEWLYAL

-884 YNPDHAYMIREIGKY
+884 YNPDHRFMIRQIEKY

-904 GVSSAAL
+904 GLSSAAL
-911 IFNTLQHF
+911 LFNTLQHF
-919 FWDVVGENLT
+919 FWDIVGENLT

-934 KMIEAVLKNEMAW
+934 KMLTAVLKNEMAW
-947 FDQEENESS
+947 FDQEENESG
-956 RIAARLALDANN
+956 RIAARLSLDANN

-975 RISVIMQ
+975 RISVIVQ
-982 NSALMLVACTAG
+982 NTALMLVACTAG

-1001 ALVLIAVFPVVV
+1001 ALVLVAVFPVVV
-1013 AATVLQKMFMKGFS
+1013 AATVLQKMFMTGFS
-1027 GDLEAAHAKSTQL
+1027 GDMEAAHAKATQL
-1040 AGEAVANVRTVA
+1040 AGEAIANVRTVA
-1052 AFNSETKIVDLFTTN
+1052 AFNSETKIVRLFTSN
-1067 LQTPLKRCFWKGQIA
+1067 LEAPLKRCFRKGQIA
-1082 GTGYGIAQF
+1082 GSGYGIAQF
-1091 LLYASYALGL
+1091 ALYASYALGL

-1141 FIKGGRAMRSVFDLL
+1141 FIKGGRAMRSVFELL
-1156 DRKTEIEPDDI
+1156 DRRTEIEPDDP
-1167 DSTPVPDKLRGEVEF
+1167 DATPVPDRLRGEVEL
-1182 KHVDFTYPS
+1182 KHVDFSYPT
-1191 RPDVPIFRDLNL
+1191 RPDMPVFHDLSL

-1217 GSGKSSVISLILRY
+1217 GCGKSSIIALVQRF
-1231 YDPSSGRVMI
+1231 YDPTSGRVLI
-1241 DGKDIRKYNLKALRR
+1241 DGKDIRRYNLKSLRR
-1256 HIAMVPQEP
+1256 HISVVPQEP

-1278 GQESATEAEII
+1278 GHDSATEAEII
-1289 EAATMA
+1289 EAATLA

-1307 YETFVGERGIQLSGG
+1307 YKTFVGERGVQLSGG
-1322 QKQRIAIARAFL
+1322 QKQRIAVARAFV
-1334 RKAEVMLLD
+1334 RKAELMLLD

-1356 VQEALERACAGKTTI
+1356 VQEALDRASLGKTTI
-1371 VVAHRLSTIRN
+1371 IVAHRLSTIRN
-1382 AHVIAVI
+1382 ANVIAVI

-1404 KNYPDGIYSRMIQLQ
+1404 KNYPDGIYARMIQLQ
-1419 RFTHGQVVSMV
+1419 RFTNTQVIGMA
-1430 SGSSSSTRQREDQDQ
+1430 SGSSSSTRPKDDEKEV
-1445 GQ
+1445 

>member
-1 MVVKLRCDSKNR
+1 
-13 ASKWRESSTSSII
+13 
-26 SCKCGRKKL
+26 
-35 RLCKNKEMSKESEEI
+35 MSQDSEEI
-50 KTIEQWRWSEMQG
+50 KTIEHWKWSEMQG
-63 LELHDSSLSSDI
+63 VELVVSED
-75 DLGASFKANH
+75 K
-85 NSIDN
+85 NSN
-90 FPSTPTITLKTS
+90 TPTTTTTTTTTS
-102 STKTTTIISNT
+102 SRQFLET
-113 QLKSQNFDK
+113 
-122 REVFIE
+122 RMEVKKE
-128 ENKQMGSFEKE
+128 EGGDVEKP
-139 KKISKDF
+139 S
-146 DKREVFV
+146 
-153 EDNKQMGSFEKEK
+153 S
-166 KNSGDGDKE
+166 
-175 KSGLSLPPV
+175 PPPAV
-184 GFKELFRFADRLDC
+184 GFGELFRFADGLDC
-198 VLMGIGTVGAF
+198 VLMIIGSLGAF

-227 SFGSNAN
+227 SFGSYAN
-234 NVDKMTQ
+234 DVDKMTQ

-272 ERQSTKMRIKFLEAA
+272 ERQTTKMRIKYLEAA

-296 THLRTSDV
+296 TEVRTSDV
-304 VSAINTDAVMVQDA
+304 VSAINTDAVVVQDA

-333 VSGFV
+333 LSGFV

-350 TLAVVPLIAVIGGIH
+350 TLAVVPLIAVIGAIY
-365 ATTLAKLSGKS
+365 TMTSAKLSSQS
-376 QESLSQA
+376 QEALSKA
-383 GNIVEQTIVQIRTVL
+383 GNIVEQTVVQIRTVL
-398 AYVGESKALKDY
+398 AFVGEAKALQAY
-410 TAALRIAQR
+410 TAALRLSQK
-419 IGYKTGFAKGLG
+419 IGYKSGFSKGLG

-465 STMFAVMIGGI
+465 ATMFAVMIGGLA
-476 GLGQS
+476 LGQS
-481 APSMAAFAKARV
+481 APSMTAFAKARV

-499 QVIDHKP
+499 RIIDHKP
-506 AVDRNA
+506 SVDRNGKT
-512 ESGLELESVTGQV
+512 GLELDTVSGQL
-525 ELKNVNFSY
+525 ELKNVEFSY
-534 PSRPDVLVL
+534 PSRPEIKILNNFNLV
-543 KNFSITVPSG
+543 VPAG

-578 PTSGQVMLD
+578 PTSGQLMLD
-587 GQDIKSLKLKW
+587 GNDIKTLKLKW
-598 LRQQVG
+598 LRQQIG
-604 LVSQEPALFATTI
+604 LVSQEPALFATSI

-622 LGRPDANLIEIEEAA
+622 LGRPDATQIEIEEAA

-645 IIKLPDGYDTQ
+645 VIKLPDGFDTQ

-730 VAVLQQGSVSEI
+730 VAVLQQGSVAEI
-742 GTHDELMGKGENGMY
+742 GSHDELMSKGENGMY
-757 AKLIRMQEAAHETAL
+757 AKLIKMQEAAHETAL
-772 NNARKSSARPSSAR
+772 SNARKSSARPSSAR

-818 LSLDAGYPNYRHD
+818 LSLDAAYSNYRNE
-831 KLAFREQYSSFLR
+831 KLAFKDQASSFGR
-844 LAKMNSPEWSYAL
+844 LAKMNSPEWTYAL
-857 IGSIGSVVC
+857 IGSIGSVIC

-884 YNPDHAYMIREIGKY
+884 YNPDHAYMSKQIAKY

-904 GVSSAAL
+904 GGSSAAL
-911 IFNTLQHF
+911 IFNTLQHYY
-919 FWDVVGENLT
+919 WDVVGENLT

-934 KMIEAVLKNEMAW
+934 KMLEAVLKMEMAW
-947 FDQEENESS
+947 FDQEENDSS
-956 RIAARLALDANN
+956 RIAARLSLDANN

-1001 ALVLIAVFPVVV
+1001 ALVLIGVFPVVV

-1027 GDLEAAHAKSTQL
+1027 GDLEASHAKATQL

-1052 AFNSETKIVDLFTTN
+1052 AFNSETKIVNLFDSS
-1067 LQTPLKRCFWKGQIA
+1067 LQTPLRHCFWKGQIA
-1082 GTGYGIAQF
+1082 GSGYGIAQF

-1141 FIKGGRAMRSVFDLL
+1141 FIKGGRAMRSVFELL
-1156 DRKTEIEPDDI
+1156 DRKTEVEPDDP
-1167 DSTPVPDKLRGEVEF
+1167 DATAVPDHLRGEVEF
-1182 KHVDFTYPS
+1182 KHVDFSYPT
-1191 RPDVPIFRDLNL
+1191 RPDVSIFRDLNL

-1217 GSGKSSVISLILRY
+1217 GCGKSSVISLIERFY
-1231 YDPSSGRVMI
+1231 EPSSGRVII
-1241 DGKDIRKYNLKALRR
+1241 DGKDIRKYNLKSLRR
-1256 HIAMVPQEP
+1256 HIAVVPQEP

-1278 GQESATEAEII
+1278 GHESATEAEIT
-1289 EAATMA
+1289 EAATLA

-1302 SLPDG
+1302 ALPDG
-1307 YETFVGERGIQLSGG
+1307 YKTFVGERGVQLSGG

-1334 RKAEVMLLD
+1334 RKAELMLLD
-1343 EATSALDAESERS
+1343 EATSALDAESERC
-1356 VQEALERACAGKTTI
+1356 VQEALDRACAGKTTI

-1404 KNYPDGIYSRMIQLQ
+1404 KNYSDGIYARMIQLQ
-1419 RFTHGQVVSMV
+1419 RFTHGEAVNMATGST
-1430 SGSSSSTRQREDQDQ
+1430 SSSRPKEDQD
-1445 GQ
+1445 

>member
-1 MVVKLRCDSKNR
+1 MSQDSQ
-13 ASKWRESSTSSII
+13 
-26 SCKCGRKKL
+26 
-35 RLCKNKEMSKESEEI
+35 EI

-63 LELHDSSLSSDI
+63 LELVSPAPPDPFKTNPTTPTTTPTPTPTTPTTPDTEPRVSEQAAAPRATKPMESSEQKKDSSGGGSS
-75 DLGASFKANH
+75 GEKAEAV
-85 NSIDN
+85 
-90 FPSTPTITLKTS
+90 PA
-102 STKTTTIISNT
+102 
-113 QLKSQNFDK
+113 
-122 REVFIE
+122 
-128 ENKQMGSFEKE
+128 
-139 KKISKDF
+139 
-146 DKREVFV
+146 
-153 EDNKQMGSFEKEK
+153 
-166 KNSGDGDKE
+166 
-175 KSGLSLPPV
+175 V
-184 GFKELFRFADRLDC
+184 GFGQLFRFADGLDYI
-198 VLMGIGTVGAF
+198 LMAIGSVGAI

-234 NVDKMTQ
+234 NMDKMMQ

-272 ERQSTKMRIKFLEAA
+272 ERQSTKMRIKYLEAA
-287 LNQDIQYFD
+287 LNQDIQFFD
-296 THLRTSDV
+296 TEVRTSDV
-304 VSAINTDAVMVQDA
+304 VFAINSDAVMVQDA

-338 VGFTAVWQLALV
+338 VGFTAVWQLGLV

-365 ATTLAKLSGKS
+365 TTTLAKLSGKS
-376 QESLSQA
+376 QEALSQA
-383 GNIVEQTIVQIRTVL
+383 GNIVEQTIVQIRVVF
-398 AYVGESKALKDY
+398 AFVGESRALQGYSSALKV
-410 TAALRIAQR
+410 AQR
-419 IGYKTGFAKGLG
+419 LGYKSGFAKGLG
-431 LGATYFTVFCCY
+431 LGATYFVVFCCY

-455 HHFTNGGLAI
+455 HNYTNGGLAI
-465 STMFAVMIGGI
+465 ATMFAVMIGGLA
-476 GLGQS
+476 LGQS
-481 APSMAAFAKARV
+481 APSMGAFVKAKV

-499 QVIDHKP
+499 RIIDHKP
-506 AVDRNA
+506 DIDRNS
-512 ESGLELESVTGQV
+512 ESGLELESITGLV
-525 ELKNVNFSY
+525 ELKNVDFSY
-534 PSRPDVLVL
+534 PSRPEVRILN
-543 KNFSITVPSG
+543 NFSLNVPAG

-578 PTSGQVMLD
+578 PTSGQVLLD
-587 GQDIKSLKLKW
+587 GHDIKTLKLRW
-598 LRQQVG
+598 LRQQIG

-622 LGRPDANLIEIEEAA
+622 LGRPDADQVEIEESA

-645 IIKLPDGYDTQ
+645 IIKLPEGFETQ

-730 VAVLQQGSVSEI
+730 VAVLQQGAVSEI
-742 GTHDELMGKGENGMY
+742 GTHDELISKGENGVY
-757 AKLIRMQEAAHETAL
+757 AKLIRMQEMAHETAL

-793 ITRNSSY
+793 IARNSSY

-818 LSLDAGYPNYRHD
+818 LSIDASHPNYRLE
-831 KLAFREQYSSFLR
+831 KLAFKEQASSFWR
-844 LAKMNSPEWSYAL
+844 LAKMNSPEWVYAL
-857 IGSIGSVVC
+857 VGSIGSVIC

-884 YNPDHAYMIREIGKY
+884 YNPNDAYMSRQIEKY

-904 GVSSAAL
+904 GLSSAAL
-911 IFNTLQHF
+911 LFNTLQHF
-919 FWDVVGENLT
+919 FWDIVGENLT

-934 KMIEAVLKNEMAW
+934 KMLAAVLKNEMAW
-947 FDQEENESS
+947 FDQEENESA

-975 RISVIMQ
+975 RISVIVQ
-982 NSALMLVACTAG
+982 NTALMLVACTAG

-1013 AATVLQKMFMKGFS
+1013 AATVLQKMFMTGFS
-1027 GDLEAAHAKSTQL
+1027 GDLEAAHAKATQL
-1040 AGEAVANVRTVA
+1040 AGEAIANVRTVA
-1052 AFNSETKIVDLFTTN
+1052 AFNSEAKIVNLFSSN
-1067 LQTPLKRCFWKGQIA
+1067 LNAPLRRCFWKGQIS
-1082 GTGYGIAQF
+1082 GSGFGIAQF
-1091 LLYASYALGL
+1091 ALYASYALGL

-1156 DRKTEIEPDDI
+1156 DRRTEIEPDDP
-1167 DSTPVPDKLRGEVEF
+1167 DSTPVPDRLRGEVEF
-1182 KHVDFTYPS
+1182 KHVDFSYPS
-1191 RPDVPIFRDLNL
+1191 RPDVPIFRDLSL

-1217 GSGKSSVISLILRY
+1217 GCGKSSVIALIQRL
-1231 YDPSSGRVMI
+1231 YDPTSGRIMI
-1241 DGKDIRKYNLKALRR
+1241 DGKDIRKYNLKSLRR

-1278 GQESATEAEII
+1278 GHESATEAEII
-1289 EAATMA
+1289 EAATLA

-1302 SLPDG
+1302 ALPDG
-1307 YETFVGERGIQLSGG
+1307 YKTFVGERGVQLSGG
-1322 QKQRIAIARAFL
+1322 QKQRIAIARAFV
-1334 RKAEVMLLD
+1334 RKAELMLLD

-1356 VQEALERACAGKTTI
+1356 VQEALERACSGKTTI

-1404 KNYPDGIYSRMIQLQ
+1404 KNYPDGCYARMIQLQ
-1419 RFTHGQVVSMV
+1419 RFTHSQVIGMA
-1430 SGSSSSTRQREDQDQ
+1430 SGSTSSARPREDEERE
-1445 GQ
+1445 G

>member
-1 MVVKLRCDSKNR
+1 
-13 ASKWRESSTSSII
+13 
-26 SCKCGRKKL
+26 
-35 RLCKNKEMSKESEEI
+35 MSKESEEI
-50 KTIEQWRWSEMQG
+50 KTSGEQWKWSEMQG
-63 LELHDSSLSSDI
+63 LELVNDDNNSDP
-75 DLGASFKANH
+75 FKGNL
-85 NSIDN
+85 
-90 FPSTPTITLKTS
+90 PTVIEEGV
-102 STKTTTIISNT
+102 
-113 QLKSQNFDK
+113 SQNQVQVSK
-122 REVFIE
+122 EMVETSEAKKE
-128 ENKQMGSFEKE
+128 EK
-139 KKISKDF
+139 
-146 DKREVFV
+146 VV
-153 EDNKQMGSFEKEK
+153 
-166 KNSGDGDKE
+166 
-175 KSGLSLPPV
+175 KSVPAV
-184 GFKELFRFADRLDC
+184 GFGELFRFADGLDYI
-198 VLMGIGTVGAF
+198 LMTIGTVGAI
-209 VHGCSLPLF
+209 VHGCSLPIF

-234 NVDKMTQ
+234 NLDKMTQ
-241 EVLKYAFY
+241 EVVKYAFY

-272 ERQSTKMRIKFLEAA
+272 ERQSTKMRIKYLEAA
-287 LNQDIQYFD
+287 LKQDIEFFD
-296 THLRTSDV
+296 TEVRTSDV
-304 VSAINTDAVMVQDA
+304 VAAINTDAVMVQDA

-350 TLAVVPLIAVIGGIH
+350 TLAVVPMIAVIGAIH
-365 ATTLAKLSGKS
+365 TTTLAKLSSKS
-376 QESLSQA
+376 QEALSQA
-383 GNIVEQTIVQIRTVL
+383 GNIVEQTVVQIRVVL
-398 AYVGESKALKDY
+398 AFVGESRALQGYSSALKV
-410 TAALRIAQR
+410 AQKL
-419 IGYKTGFAKGLG
+419 GYKTGLAKGMG
-431 LGATYFTVFCCY
+431 LGATYFVVFCCY

-455 HHFTNGGLAI
+455 HHETNGGLAI
-465 STMFAVMIGGI
+465 ATMFAVMIGGI

-481 APSMAAFAKARV
+481 APSMAAFTKARV

-499 QVIDHKP
+499 RIIDHSP
-506 AVDRNA
+506 GIDRNS
-512 ESGLELESVTGQV
+512 ESGLELETVTGLV
-525 ELKNVNFSY
+525 ELKNVDFSY
-534 PSRPDVLVL
+534 PSRPDVLIL
-543 KNFSITVPSG
+543 NDFSLSVPAG

-587 GQDIKSLKLKW
+587 GHDIKTLKLKW
-598 LRQQVG
+598 LRQQIG

-617 KENIL
+617 RENIL
-622 LGRPDANLIEIEEAA
+622 LGRPDANQVEIEEAA

-645 IIKLPDGYDTQ
+645 IIKLPDGYETQ

-730 VAVLQQGSVSEI
+730 VAVIQQGSVFEI
-742 GTHDELMGKGENGMY
+742 GTHDELFSKGENGVY
-757 AKLIRMQEAAHETAL
+757 AKLIKMQEVAHETAM

-793 ITRNSSY
+793 IARNSSY

-818 LSLDAGYPNYRHD
+818 LSLDASYPNYKHE
-831 KLAFREQYSSFLR
+831 KLAFKDQAGSFWR
-844 LAKMNSPEWSYAL
+844 LVKMNSPEWLYAL
-857 IGSIGSVVC
+857 IGSIGSIVC

-884 YNPDHAYMIREIGKY
+884 YNPDHKHMIREIDKY

-904 GVSSAAL
+904 GLSSTAL

-919 FWDVVGENLT
+919 FWDIVGENLT

-934 KMIEAVLKNEMAW
+934 KMLTAVLKNEMAW
-947 FDQEENESS
+947 FDQEENESA
-956 RIAARLALDANN
+956 RISARLALDANN

-975 RISVIMQ
+975 RISVIVQ
-982 NSALMLVACTAG
+982 NTALMLVACTAG

-1013 AATVLQKMFMKGFS
+1013 AATVLQKMFMTGFS
-1027 GDLEAAHAKSTQL
+1027 GDLEAAHAKATQL
-1040 AGEAVANVRTVA
+1040 AGEAIANVRTVA
-1052 AFNSETKIVDLFTTN
+1052 AFNSESKIVRLFASN
-1067 LQTPLKRCFWKGQIA
+1067 LETPLQRCFWKGQIS
-1082 GTGYGIAQF
+1082 GSGYGIAQF
-1091 LLYASYALGL
+1091 ALYASYALGL

-1156 DRKTEIEPDDI
+1156 DRRTEIEPDDQ
-1167 DSTPVPDKLRGEVEF
+1167 DATPVPDRLRGEVEL
-1182 KHVDFTYPS
+1182 KHVDFSYPT
-1191 RPDVPIFRDLNL
+1191 RPDMPVFRDLNL
-1203 RARAGKTLA
+1203 RIRAGKTLA

-1217 GSGKSSVISLILRY
+1217 GCGKSSVIALIQRF
-1231 YDPSSGRVMI
+1231 YDPTSGRVMI
-1241 DGKDIRKYNLKALRR
+1241 DGKDIRKYNLKSLRR
-1256 HIAMVPQEP
+1256 HISVVPQEP

-1278 GQESATEAEII
+1278 GHDSATEAEII
-1289 EAATMA
+1289 EAATLA

-1302 SLPDG
+1302 SLPAG
-1307 YETFVGERGIQLSGG
+1307 YKTFVGERGIQLSGG
-1322 QKQRIAIARAFL
+1322 QKQRIAVARAFL
-1334 RKAEVMLLD
+1334 RKAELMLLD

-1356 VQEALERACAGKTTI
+1356 VQEALDRASTGKTTI
-1371 VVAHRLSTIRN
+1371 IVAHRLSTIRN
-1382 AHVIAVI
+1382 ANVIAVI
-1389 DDGKVAEQGSHSHLL
+1389 DDGKVAEQGSHSQLM
-1404 KNYPDGIYSRMIQLQ
+1404 KNHQDGIYARMIQLQ
-1419 RFTHGQVVSMV
+1419 RFTHNEVIGMA
-1430 SGSSSSTRQREDQDQ
+1430 SSSTSST
-1445 GQ
+1445 

>member
-1 MVVKLRCDSKNR
+1 MTQDSV
-13 ASKWRESSTSSII
+13 
-26 SCKCGRKKL
+26 
-35 RLCKNKEMSKESEEI
+35 EI
-50 KTIEQWRWSEMQG
+50 KTIEQWKWSEMQD
-63 LELHDSSLSSDI
+63 LELVVSAQSDNSLAENP
-75 DLGASFKANH
+75 ASIKAHNNTT
-85 NSIDN
+85 NSIN
-90 FPSTPTITLKTS
+90 TTAPVKEEQGTS
-102 STKTTTIISNT
+102 
-113 QLKSQNFDK
+113 QD
-122 REVFIE
+122 
-128 ENKQMGSFEKE
+128 
-139 KKISKDF
+139 
-146 DKREVFV
+146 FV
-153 EDNKQMGSFEKEK
+153 ERRETMEVSTSGGKKDGGGEADKPGS
-166 KNSGDGDKE
+166 SPPAV
-175 KSGLSLPPV
+175 GL
-184 GFKELFRFADRLDC
+184 GELFRFADGLDYF
-198 VLMGIGTVGAF
+198 LMTIGTVGAI
-209 VHGCSLPLF
+209 VHGSSLPLF

-249 FLVVGAAIWAS
+249 FLIVGAAIWAS

-272 ERQSTKMRIKFLEAA
+272 ERQSTKMRIKYLEAA

-296 THLRTSDV
+296 TDFRTSDV
-304 VSAINTDAVMVQDA
+304 VYAVNTDAVMVQDA
-318 ISEKLGNFIHYMATF
+318 ISEKLGNFLHYMATF

-365 ATTLAKLSGKS
+365 TVTLAKLSGKS
-376 QESLSQA
+376 QEALSQA
-383 GNIVEQTIVQIRTVL
+383 GNIAEQTIVQIRTVL
-398 AYVGESKALKDY
+398 AFVGESRALQAYSAALK
-410 TAALRIAQR
+410 LAQR
-419 IGYKTGFAKGLG
+419 VGYRIGFAKGMG

-465 STMFAVMIGGI
+465 ATMFAVMIGGLA
-476 GLGQS
+476 LGQS

-499 QVIDHKP
+499 RIIDHKP
-506 AVDRNA
+506 TVDRNS
-512 ESGLELESVTGQV
+512 ECGLELDSVTGQI
-525 ELKNVNFSY
+525 ELRNVDFSY
-534 PSRPDVLVL
+534 PSRPETRILD
-543 KNFSITVPSG
+543 NFSLALPSG

-567 TVVSLIERFYD
+567 TVVCLIERFYD
-578 PTSGQVMLD
+578 PTSGQVLLD
-587 GQDIKSLKLKW
+587 GHDIKKLKLRW
-598 LRQQVG
+598 LREQMG

-617 KENIL
+617 KENIR
-622 LGRPDANLIEIEEAA
+622 LGRPDASLVQIEEAA

-645 IIKLPDGYDTQ
+645 IVKLPEGYDAQ

-661 LQLSGGQKQRIAI
+661 LQLSGGQKQRVAI

-730 VAVLQQGSVSEI
+730 VAVLEHGTVSEI
-742 GTHDELMGKGENGMY
+742 GTHDELIAKGENGVY

-818 LSLDAGYPNYRHD
+818 LSLDGAYPSYRLE
-831 KLAFREQYSSFLR
+831 KLAFKEQANSFWR
-844 LAKMNSPEWSYAL
+844 LAKMNSPEWVYAL
-857 IGSIGSVVC
+857 VGSVGSVIC

-884 YNPDHAYMIREIGKY
+884 YNQDHAYMIREIAKY

-934 KMIEAVLKNEMAW
+934 KMFAAVLKNEMAW
-947 FDQEENESS
+947 FDQDENGSS
-956 RIAARLALDANN
+956 RVAGRLALDANN

-1013 AATVLQKMFMKGFS
+1013 AATVLQKMFMNGFS
-1027 GDLEAAHAKSTQL
+1027 GDLEAAHAKATQL
-1040 AGEAVANVRTVA
+1040 AGEAVTNVRTVA
-1052 AFNSETKIVDLFTTN
+1052 AFNSESKIVGLFASS
-1067 LQTPLKRCFWKGQIA
+1067 LQPPLRRCFWKGQIA
-1082 GTGYGIAQF
+1082 GSGYGIAQF

-1141 FIKGGRAMRSVFDLL
+1141 FIKGGRAMRSVFELL
-1156 DRKTEIEPDDI
+1156 DRKTEIEPDDPG
-1167 DSTPVPDKLRGEVEF
+1167 TTAVPDRLRGEVEF
-1182 KHVDFTYPS
+1182 KHVDFCYPT
-1191 RPDVPIFRDLNL
+1191 RPDVLIFQDLNL

-1217 GSGKSSVISLILRY
+1217 GCGKSSIILLIQRFYEPL
-1231 YDPSSGRVMI
+1231 SGRVMI
-1241 DGKDIRKYNLKALRR
+1241 DGKDIRKYNLKSLRH
-1256 HIAMVPQEP
+1256 HIGVVPQEP
-1265 CLFATTIYENIAY
+1265 CLFATTIYENITY
-1278 GQESATEAEII
+1278 GNESATEAEIV
-1289 EAATMA
+1289 EAANLA

-1307 YETFVGERGIQLSGG
+1307 YKTFVGERGIQMSGG
-1322 QKQRIAIARAFL
+1322 QKQRIAIARALL
-1334 RKAEVMLLD
+1334 RKTEIMLLD
-1343 EATSALDAESERS
+1343 EATSALDAESERCI
-1356 VQEALERACAGKTTI
+1356 QETLDRACAGKTTI

-1382 AHVIAVI
+1382 AHVINVI

-1404 KNYPDGIYSRMIQLQ
+1404 KNYPDGIYARMIQLQ
-1419 RFTHGQVVSMV
+1419 RFTHGQAVNMV
-1430 SGSSSSTRQREDQDQ
+1430 LGSSSQDRQ

>member
-1 MVVKLRCDSKNR
+1 MSQ
-13 ASKWRESSTSSII
+13 ESVQI
-26 SCKCGRKKL
+26 
-35 RLCKNKEMSKESEEI
+35 EEEI
-50 KTIEQWRWSEMQG
+50 KSLEQWRWSEMQG
-63 LELHDSSLSSDI
+63 LELLPEPSSNSNNNSRNPETELQEHPPEMEN
-75 DLGASFKANH
+75 GGGPPPPPPPPPPATVEEPKKAE
-85 NSIDN
+85 I
-90 FPSTPTITLKTS
+90 
-102 STKTTTIISNT
+102 
-113 QLKSQNFDK
+113 
-122 REVFIE
+122 RGVA
-128 ENKQMGSFEKE
+128 
-139 KKISKDF
+139 
-146 DKREVFV
+146 
-153 EDNKQMGSFEKEK
+153 
-166 KNSGDGDKE
+166 
-175 KSGLSLPPV
+175 
-184 GFKELFRFADRLDC
+184 FKELFRFADGLDY
-198 VLMGIGTVGAF
+198 VLMTIGSVGAF

-234 NVDKMTQ
+234 NVDKMMQ
-241 EVLKYAFY
+241 EVLKYALY

-272 ERQSTKMRIKFLEAA
+272 ERQTTKMRIKYLEAA
-287 LNQDIQYFD
+287 LNQDIQFFD
-296 THLRTSDV
+296 TEVRTSDV
-304 VSAINTDAVMVQDA
+304 VSAINTDAVM
-318 ISEKLGNFIHYMATF
+318 LGNFIHYMATF
-333 VSGFV
+333 VSGFI

-350 TLAVVPLIAVIGGIH
+350 TIAVVPLIAVIGGIH
-365 ATTLAKLSGKS
+365 TTTLSKLSNKS

-383 GNIVEQTIVQIRTVL
+383 GNIVEQTVVQIRVVM
-398 AYVGESKALKDY
+398 AFVGESRASQAYSSALK
-410 TAALRIAQR
+410 TAQKL
-419 IGYKTGFAKGLG
+419 GYKTGFAKGMG
-431 LGATYFTVFCCY
+431 LGATYFVVFCCY

-455 HHFTNGGLAI
+455 HHLTNGGLAI
-465 STMFAVMIGGI
+465 ATMFAVMIGGL

-481 APSMAAFAKARV
+481 VPSMAAFAKAKV

-499 QVIDHKP
+499 RIIDHKP
-506 AVDRNA
+506 TIERNS
-512 ESGLELESVTGQV
+512 ESGVELESVTGLV
-525 ELKNVNFSY
+525 ELKNVDFSY
-534 PSRPDVLVL
+534 PSRPDVKILNEFTL
-543 KNFSITVPSG
+543 SVPAG

-578 PTSGQVMLD
+578 PTSGQVLLD
-587 GQDIKSLKLKW
+587 GHDLKTLKLKW
-598 LRQQVG
+598 LRQQIG
-604 LVSQEPALFATTI
+604 LVSQEPALFATSI

-622 LGRPDANLIEIEEAA
+622 LGRPDADQVEVEEAA

-645 IIKLPDGYDTQ
+645 IIKLPDGFDTQ

-710 IGRTTLVI
+710 IGRTTLII

-742 GTHDELMGKGENGMY
+742 GTHDELFAKGENGIY
-757 AKLIRMQEAAHETAL
+757 SKLIKMQEAAHETAM

-793 ITRNSSY
+793 IARNSSY

-809 SDFSTSDFS
+809 SDFSTTDFS
-818 LSLDAGYPNYRHD
+818 LSVEASSYPNYRHD
-831 KLAFREQYSSFLR
+831 KLPFKDQANSFWR
-844 LAKMNSPEWSYAL
+844 LAKMNSPEWKYAL
-857 IGSIGSVVC
+857 VGSVGSVIC

-879 VLSVY
+879 VLSIY
-884 YNPDHAYMIREIGKY
+884 YNPDHNYMIKQIDKY

-904 GVSSAAL
+904 GLSSAAL
-911 IFNTLQHF
+911 IFNTLQHS
-919 FWDVVGENLT
+919 FWDIVGENLT

-934 KMIEAVLKNEMAW
+934 KMLTAVLKNEMAW
-947 FDQEENESS
+947 FDQEENESA
-956 RIAARLALDANN
+956 RISARLALDANN

-975 RISVIMQ
+975 RISVIVQ
-982 NSALMLVACTAG
+982 NTALMLVACTAG

-1001 ALVLIAVFPVVV
+1001 ALVLVAVFPVVV
-1013 AATVLQKMFMKGFS
+1013 AATVLQKMFMTGFS
-1027 GDLEAAHAKSTQL
+1027 GDLEAAHAKGTQL
-1040 AGEAVANVRTVA
+1040 AGEAIANVRTVA
-1052 AFNSETKIVDLFTTN
+1052 AFNSEAKIVRLYTAN
-1067 LQTPLKRCFWKGQIA
+1067 LEPPLKRCFWKGQIA
-1082 GTGYGIAQF
+1082 GSGYGVAQF
-1091 LLYASYALGL
+1091 CLYASYALGL

-1141 FIKGGRAMRSVFDLL
+1141 FIKGGQAMRSVFELL
-1156 DRKTEIEPDDI
+1156 DRKTEIEPDDP
-1167 DSTPVPDKLRGEVEF
+1167 DTTPVPDRLRGEVEL
-1182 KHVDFTYPS
+1182 KHIDFSYPS
-1191 RPDVPIFRDLNL
+1191 RPDIQVFRDLSL

-1217 GSGKSSVISLILRY
+1217 GCGKSSVISLIQRFY
-1231 YDPSSGRVMI
+1231 EPSSGRVLI
-1241 DGKDIRKYNLKALRR
+1241 DGKDIRKYNLKAIRK
-1256 HIAMVPQEP
+1256 HIAIVPQEP
-1265 CLFATTIYENIAY
+1265 CLFGTTIYENIAY
-1278 GQESATEAEII
+1278 GHECATEAEII
-1289 EAATMA
+1289 QAATLA
-1295 NAHKFIS
+1295 SAHKFIS
-1302 SLPDG
+1302 ALPDG
-1307 YETFVGERGIQLSGG
+1307 YKTYVGERGVQLSGG
-1322 QKQRIAIARAFL
+1322 QKQRIAIARAL
-1334 RKAEVMLLD
+1334 VRKAEIMLLD

-1356 VQEALERACAGKTTI
+1356 VQEALDQACSGRTSI

-1404 KNYPDGIYSRMIQLQ
+1404 KNYPDGIYARMIQLQ
-1419 RFTHGQVVSMV
+1419 RFTHTQVIGMT
-1430 SGSSSSTRQREDQDQ
+1430 SGSSSRVNKEDDA
-1445 GQ
+1445 

>member
-1 MVVKLRCDSKNR
+1 MQSLELVPENPNQLLGSQHKESSENNMDIDTENSKN
-13 ASKWRESSTSSII
+13 AEKDKESS
-26 SCKCGRKKL
+26 
-35 RLCKNKEMSKESEEI
+35 
-50 KTIEQWRWSEMQG
+50 
-63 LELHDSSLSSDI
+63 
-75 DLGASFKANH
+75 
-85 NSIDN
+85 
-90 FPSTPTITLKTS
+90 
-102 STKTTTIISNT
+102 
-113 QLKSQNFDK
+113 
-122 REVFIE
+122 
-128 ENKQMGSFEKE
+128 
-139 KKISKDF
+139 
-146 DKREVFV
+146 
-153 EDNKQMGSFEKEK
+153 
-166 KNSGDGDKE
+166 
-175 KSGLSLPPV
+175 V
-184 GFKELFRFADRLDC
+184 GFTELFRFADRLDYL
-198 VLMGIGTVGAF
+198 LMGIGTIGAF
-209 VHGCSLPLF
+209 VHGCSLPIF

-234 NVDKMTQ
+234 NIDKMSQ
-241 EVLKYAFY
+241 EVLRYAFY

-272 ERQSTKMRIKFLEAA
+272 ERQSTKMRIKYLEAA
-287 LNQDIQYFD
+287 LSQDIQFFD
-296 THLRTSDV
+296 TEVRTSDV
-304 VSAINTDAVMVQDA
+304 VFAINTDAVMVQDA
-318 ISEKLGNFIHYMATF
+318 ISEKLGNFIHYLATF

-350 TLAVVPLIAVIGGIH
+350 TLAVVPLIAVIGAIH
-365 ATTLAKLSGKS
+365 MTTLAKLSSKS
-376 QESLSQA
+376 QEALSEA
-383 GNIVEQTIVQIRTVL
+383 GNIAEQTIAQIRTVL
-398 AYVGESKALKDY
+398 AYVGESRALQAYSAALKISQK
-410 TAALRIAQR
+410 L
-419 IGYKTGFAKGLG
+419 GYKSGFAKGLG

-455 HHFTNGGLAI
+455 HHYTNGGLAI
-465 STMFAVMIGGI
+465 STMFSVMIGGLA
-476 GLGQS
+476 LGQS
-481 APSMAAFAKARV
+481 APSMAAFTKARV

-499 QVIDHKP
+499 KIIDHKP
-506 AVDRNA
+506 SVDRNCD
-512 ESGLELESVTGQV
+512 SGLELDSISGQL
-525 ELKNVNFSY
+525 ELKNVDFSY
-534 PSRPDVLVL
+534 PSRPDVKILN
-543 KNFSITVPSG
+543 NFTLSVPSG

-587 GQDIKSLKLKW
+587 GHDIKGLNLKW
-598 LRQQVG
+598 LRQQIG

-617 KENIL
+617 RENIL
-622 LGRPDANLIEIEEAA
+622 LGRPDASMVEIEEAA
-637 RVANAHSF
+637 RVSNAHSF
-645 IIKLPDGYDTQ
+645 IIKLPDAYDTQ

-730 VAVLQQGSVSEI
+730 VVVLQQGGVLEM
-742 GTHDELMGKGENGMY
+742 GTHDELFAKGENGVY
-757 AKLIRMQEAAHETAL
+757 AKLIKMQEVAHETAL
-772 NNARKSSARPSSAR
+772 NNARKSSARPSTAR

-809 SDFSTSDFS
+809 SDFSMSDFS
-818 LSLDAGYPNYRHD
+818 LSVDGGYPTYRVE
-831 KLAFREQYSSFLR
+831 KLPFKEQASSFWR
-844 LAKMNSPEWSYAL
+844 LAKMNSPEWAYAL
-857 IGSIGSVVC
+857 IGSVGSVVC

-884 YNPDHAYMIREIGKY
+884 YNQDHKYMIKEIGKY

-934 KMIEAVLKNEMAW
+934 KMLAAVLKNEMAW

-956 RIAARLALDANN
+956 RVAARLSLDANN

-1001 ALVLIAVFPVVV
+1001 ALVLVAVFPIVV
-1013 AATVLQKMFMKGFS
+1013 AATVLQKMFMQGFS
-1027 GDLEAAHAKSTQL
+1027 GDLEGAHAKATQL
-1040 AGEAVANVRTVA
+1040 AGEAVANMRTVA
-1052 AFNSETKIVDLFTTN
+1052 AFNSEAKIVNLFTTS
-1067 LQTPLKRCFWKGQIA
+1067 LQTPLRRCFWKGQIA
-1082 GTGYGIAQF
+1082 GSGFGVAQF

-1141 FIKGGRAMRSVFDLL
+1141 FIKGGRAMRSVFELL
-1156 DRKTEIEPDDI
+1156 DRKTEIEADDADSAPAPDR
-1167 DSTPVPDKLRGEVEF
+1167 LRGEVEL
-1182 KHVDFTYPS
+1182 KHVDFAYPS
-1191 RPDVPIFRDLNL
+1191 RPDTPVFFDLCL

-1217 GSGKSSVISLILRY
+1217 GCGKSSVIALIQRFY
-1231 YDPSSGRVMI
+1231 EPSSGRVMI
-1241 DGKDIRKYNLKALRR
+1241 DGKDIKKYNLKSLRR
-1256 HIAMVPQEP
+1256 HIAIVPQEP

-1278 GQESATEAEII
+1278 GHESATEAEII
-1289 EAATMA
+1289 EAATLA

-1302 SLPDG
+1302 SLPEG
-1307 YETFVGERGIQLSGG
+1307 YKTFVGERGVQLSGG
-1322 QKQRIAIARAFL
+1322 QKQRVAIARAFL
-1334 RKAEVMLLD
+1334 RKAEIMLLD
-1343 EATSALDAESERS
+1343 EATSALDAESEKCI
-1356 VQEALERACAGKTTI
+1356 QEGLERVCSGKTTI

-1382 AHVIAVI
+1382 AHSIAVI
-1389 DDGKVAEQGSHSHLL
+1389 DDGKVVEQGSHSHLL
-1404 KNYPDGIYSRMIQLQ
+1404 KNNVDGCYAKMIQLQ
-1419 RFTHGQVVSMV
+1419 RFSHGHEVVNLASI
-1430 SGSSSSTRQREDQDQ
+1430 GSSSSTV
-1445 GQ
+1445 

>member
-1 MVVKLRCDSKNR
+1 MASQNFQEKIKR
-13 ASKWRESSTSSII
+13 AR
-26 SCKCGRKKL
+26 
-35 RLCKNKEMSKESEEI
+35 
-50 KTIEQWRWSEMQG
+50 EQWKWSEMHS
-63 LELHDSSLSSDI
+63 LELVCENPNQPLGSL
-75 DLGASFKANH
+75 
-85 NSIDN
+85 
-90 FPSTPTITLKTS
+90 T
-102 STKTTTIISNT
+102 
-113 QLKSQNFDK
+113 
-122 REVFIE
+122 E
-128 ENKQMGSFEKE
+128 E
-139 KKISKDF
+139 
-146 DKREVFV
+146 
-153 EDNKQMGSFEKEK
+153 
-166 KNSGDGDKE
+166 DKE
-175 KSGLSLPPV
+175 TETDMEIEGENSKNAEKDKDASV
-184 GFKELFRFADRLDC
+184 GFGELFRFADRLDY
-198 VLMGIGTVGAF
+198 VLMGIGTIGAF
-209 VHGCSLPLF
+209 VHGCSLPIF

-227 SFGSNAN
+227 SFGSNSN
-234 NVDKMTQ
+234 NIDKMSQ
-241 EVLKYAFY
+241 EVTRYAYY
-249 FLVVGAAIWAS
+249 FLIVGAAIWAS

-272 ERQSTKMRIKFLEAA
+272 ERQSTKMRIKYLEAA
-287 LNQDIQYFD
+287 LSQDIQFFD
-296 THLRTSDV
+296 TEVRTSDV
-304 VSAINTDAVMVQDA
+304 VFAINTDAVIVQDA
-318 ISEKLGNFIHYMATF
+318 ISEKLGNFIHYLATF

-350 TLAVVPLIAVIGGIH
+350 TLAVVPLIAIIGAIH
-365 ATTLAKLSGKS
+365 MTTLAKLSSKS
-376 QESLSQA
+376 QEALSEA
-383 GNIVEQTIVQIRTVL
+383 GNIVEQTIAQIRTVVS
-398 AYVGESKALKDY
+398 YVGESRALQAYSSALK
-410 TAALRIAQR
+410 IAQKF
-419 IGYKTGFAKGLG
+419 GYKSGFAKGLG

-455 HHFTNGGLAI
+455 NHYTNGGLAI
-465 STMFAVMIGGI
+465 STMFSVMIGGLS
-476 GLGQS
+476 LGQS
-481 APSMAAFAKARV
+481 APSMTAFAKARV
-493 AAAKIF
+493 AAAKIYKI
-499 QVIDHKP
+499 IDHKP
-506 AVDRNA
+506 NVDGNY
-512 ESGLELESVTGQV
+512 ESGLELNSVSGQL
-525 ELKNVNFSY
+525 ELKSVGFSY
-534 PSRPDVLVL
+534 PSRPDVKILN
-543 KNFSITVPSG
+543 NFTLSVPAG

-587 GQDIKSLKLKW
+587 GHDIKGLNLKW
-598 LRQQVG
+598 LRQQIG
-604 LVSQEPALFATTI
+604 LVSQEPALFATSI

-622 LGRPDANLIEIEEAA
+622 LGRPDAFMIEVEEAA
-637 RVANAHSF
+637 RVSNAHSF
-645 IIKLPDGYDTQ
+645 IIKLPDAYDTQ

-730 VAVLQQGSVSEI
+730 VAVLQQGGVLEI
-742 GTHDELMGKGENGMY
+742 GTHDDLIAKGENGVY
-757 AKLIRMQEAAHETAL
+757 AKLIKMQEVANETAM

-793 ITRNSSY
+793 MTRNSSY
-800 GRSPYSRRL
+800 SRSPYSRRL

-818 LSLDAGYPNYRHD
+818 LSLDPGYPNHRLE
-831 KLAFREQYSSFLR
+831 KLPFKEQASSFWR
-844 LAKMNSPEWSYAL
+844 LAKMNSPEWTYAL
-857 IGSIGSVVC
+857 IGSVGSVIC

-884 YNPDHAYMIREIGKY
+884 YNQDHEYMVKEIGKY

-911 IFNTLQHF
+911 VFNTIQHC

-934 KMIEAVLKNEMAW
+934 KMLESVLKNEMAW

-956 RIAARLALDANN
+956 RVAARLSLDANN

-1001 ALVLIAVFPVVV
+1001 ALVLVAVFPVVV
-1013 AATVLQKMFMKGFS
+1013 AATVLQKMFMQGFS
-1027 GDLEAAHAKSTQL
+1027 GDLEGAHLKATQL
-1040 AGEAVANVRTVA
+1040 AGEAVTNVRTVA
-1052 AFNSETKIVDLFTTN
+1052 AFNSESKIVNLFTTS
-1067 LQTPLKRCFWKGQIA
+1067 LDGPLRRCFWKGQIA
-1082 GTGYGIAQF
+1082 GSGFGVAQF
-1091 LLYASYALGL
+1091 LLYGSYALGL

-1141 FIKGGRAMRSVFDLL
+1141 FVKGGRAMRSVFSLL
-1156 DRKTEIEPDDI
+1156 DRKTEIESDDV
-1167 DSTPVPDKLRGEVEF
+1167 DSIEVPDRIRGEIEL
-1182 KHVDFTYPS
+1182 KHVDFAYPS
-1191 RPDVPIFRDLNL
+1191 RPDTPVFHDICL
-1203 RARAGKTLA
+1203 RVRAGKTLA

-1217 GSGKSSVISLILRY
+1217 GCGKSSVIALIQRFY
-1231 YDPSSGRVMI
+1231 EPSYGRVLI
-1241 DGKDIRKYNLKALRR
+1241 DGKDIRKYNLKSLRR
-1256 HIAMVPQEP
+1256 HMATVPQEP

-1278 GQESATEAEII
+1278 GNESATEAEII
-1289 EAATMA
+1289 EAATLA

-1302 SLPDG
+1302 SLPGG
-1307 YETFVGERGIQLSGG
+1307 YSTFVGEQGVQLSGG
-1322 QKQRIAIARAFL
+1322 QKQRVAIARAFL
-1334 RKAEVMLLD
+1334 RKAEIMLLD
-1343 EATSALDAESERS
+1343 EATSALDAESEKCI
-1356 VQEALERACAGKTTI
+1356 QEALERVCSGKTTV

-1382 AHVIAVI
+1382 AHSIAVI
-1389 DDGKVAEQGSHSHLL
+1389 DDGKVVEQGSHTQLL
-1404 KNYPDGIYSRMIQLQ
+1404 KNHVDGCYAKMIQLQ
-1419 RFTHGQVVSMV
+1419 RFSRGHEFVNIASV
-1430 SGSSSSTRQREDQDQ
+1430 GSSSSTQI
-1445 GQ
+1445 

>member
-1 MVVKLRCDSKNR
+1 MSQDSQ
-13 ASKWRESSTSSII
+13 
-26 SCKCGRKKL
+26 G
-35 RLCKNKEMSKESEEI
+35 I
-50 KTIEQWRWSEMQG
+50 KTVEQWRWSDMQG
-63 LELHDSSLSSDI
+63 LELVTDPPPSSSSSSSSD
-75 DLGASFKANH
+75 
-85 NSIDN
+85 
-90 FPSTPTITLKTS
+90 PSKTNPP
-102 STKTTTIISNT
+102 KTTTSAKEPREAQAMESSAEPTTKKESNDSGGGE
-113 QLKSQNFDK
+113 KPEAVPSIGFG
-122 REVFIE
+122 EV
-128 ENKQMGSFEKE
+128 
-139 KKISKDF
+139 
-146 DKREVFV
+146 
-153 EDNKQMGSFEKEK
+153 
-166 KNSGDGDKE
+166 
-175 KSGLSLPPV
+175 
-184 GFKELFRFADRLDC
+184 FRFADGLDY
-198 VLMGIGTVGAF
+198 VLMGIGSVGAI
-209 VHGCSLPLF
+209 VHGCSLPIF

-227 SFGSNAN
+227 SFGANAN
-234 NVDKMTQ
+234 DMDKMMQ
-241 EVLKYAFY
+241 EVLKYALY

-272 ERQSTKMRIKFLEAA
+272 ERQSTKMRIKYLEAA
-287 LNQDIQYFD
+287 LSQDIQFFD
-296 THLRTSDV
+296 TEVRTSDV
-304 VSAINTDAVMVQDA
+304 VFAINTDAVMVQDA

-350 TLAVVPLIAVIGGIH
+350 TLAVVPLIAVIGAIH
-365 ATTLAKLSGKS
+365 TTTLAKLSGKS
-376 QESLSQA
+376 QEALSQA
-383 GNIVEQTIVQIRTVL
+383 GHTVEQTVVQIRVVMS
-398 AYVGESKALKDY
+398 YVGESRALEAY
-410 TAALRIAQR
+410 SSALRIAQKL
-419 IGYKTGFAKGLG
+419 GYKSGFAKGMG
-431 LGATYFTVFCCY
+431 LGATYFVVFCCY

-465 STMFAVMIGGI
+465 ATMFSVMIGGLA
-476 GLGQS
+476 LGQS
-481 APSMAAFAKARV
+481 APSMGAFAKAKV
-493 AAAKIF
+493 AATKIF
-499 QVIDHKP
+499 RIIDHKP
-506 AVDRNA
+506 GMDRNS
-512 ESGLELESVTGQV
+512 ESGVELESVTGLV
-525 ELKNVNFSY
+525 ELKNVDFSY
-534 PSRPDVLVL
+534 PSRQDVRILN
-543 KNFSITVPSG
+543 NFSLNVPAG

-578 PTSGQVMLD
+578 PSSGQVLLD
-587 GQDIKSLKLKW
+587 GHDIKTLKLKW
-598 LRQQVG
+598 LRQQIG

-622 LGRPDANLIEIEEAA
+622 LGRPDADQVEIEEAA

-645 IIKLPDGYDTQ
+645 IVKLPDGFDTQ

-661 LQLSGGQKQRIAI
+661 VQLSGGQKQRIAI

-742 GTHDELMGKGENGMY
+742 GTHDELFSKGENGVY

-793 ITRNSSY
+793 IARNSSY

-818 LSLDAGYPNYRHD
+818 LSLDATHPNYRLE
-831 KLAFREQYSSFLR
+831 KLAFKEQASSFWR
-844 LAKMNSPEWSYAL
+844 LAKMNSPEWVYAL
-857 IGSIGSVVC
+857 VGSIGSVVC

-884 YNPDHAYMIREIGKY
+884 YNPDHDFMIKQINKY

-904 GVSSAAL
+904 GLSSAAL
-911 IFNTLQHF
+911 LFNTLQHS
-919 FWDVVGENLT
+919 FWDIVGENLT

-934 KMIEAVLKNEMAW
+934 KMLTAVLKNEMAW
-947 FDQEENESS
+947 FDQEENESA

-975 RISVIMQ
+975 RISVIVQ
-982 NSALMLVACTAG
+982 NTALMLVACTAG

-1001 ALVLIAVFPVVV
+1001 ALVLVAVFPVVV
-1013 AATVLQKMFMKGFS
+1013 AATVLQKMFMTGFS
-1027 GDLEAAHAKSTQL
+1027 GDLEAAHAKATQL
-1040 AGEAVANVRTVA
+1040 AGEAIANVRTVA
-1052 AFNSETKIVDLFTTN
+1052 AFNSEGKIVGLFSSN
-1067 LQTPLKRCFWKGQIA
+1067 LQIPLRRCFWKGQIA
-1082 GTGYGIAQF
+1082 GSGFGIAQF
-1091 LLYASYALGL
+1091 ALYASYALGL

-1112 SDFSKTIRVFMVLMV
+1112 SDFSKAIRVFMVLMV

-1141 FIKGGRAMRSVFDLL
+1141 FIKGGRAMQSVFELL

-1167 DSTPVPDKLRGEVEF
+1167 DATAVPDHLRGEVEF
-1182 KHVDFTYPS
+1182 KHVDFSYPS
-1191 RPDVPIFRDLNL
+1191 RPDVPVFRDLSL

-1217 GSGKSSVISLILRY
+1217 GCGKSSVISLVQRF
-1231 YDPSSGRVMI
+1231 YDPTSGRVII
-1241 DGKDIRKYNLKALRR
+1241 DGKDIRKYNLKSLRR
-1256 HIAMVPQEP
+1256 HIAVVPQEP

-1278 GQESATEAEII
+1278 GHESATEAEII
-1289 EAATMA
+1289 EAANLA
-1295 NAHKFIS
+1295 NAHKFVS
-1302 SLPDG
+1302 ALPDG
-1307 YETFVGERGIQLSGG
+1307 YKTFVGERGIQLSGG
-1322 QKQRIAIARAFL
+1322 QKQRIAIARALL
-1334 RKAEVMLLD
+1334 RKAELMLLD

-1356 VQEALERACAGKTTI
+1356 IQEALERACSGKTTI

-1382 AHVIAVI
+1382 ANVIAVI
-1389 DDGKVAEQGSHSHLL
+1389 DDGKVAEQGSHNHLL
-1404 KNYPDGIYSRMIQLQ
+1404 KNYPDGCYARMIQLQ
-1419 RFTHGQVVSMV
+1419 RFSHSQAIGIA
-1430 SGSSSSTRQREDQDQ
+1430 SGSSSSVRPREEEERE
-1445 GQ
+1445 GK

>member
-1 MVVKLRCDSKNR
+1 MIVYRYLR
-13 ASKWRESSTSSII
+13 
-26 SCKCGRKKL
+26 
-35 RLCKNKEMSKESEEI
+35 
-50 KTIEQWRWSEMQG
+50 
-63 LELHDSSLSSDI
+63 
-75 DLGASFKANH
+75 
-85 NSIDN
+85 
-90 FPSTPTITLKTS
+90 P
-102 STKTTTIISNT
+102 
-113 QLKSQNFDK
+113 
-122 REVFIE
+122 
-128 ENKQMGSFEKE
+128 
-139 KKISKDF
+139 
-146 DKREVFV
+146 
-153 EDNKQMGSFEKEK
+153 
-166 KNSGDGDKE
+166 
-175 KSGLSLPPV
+175 
-184 GFKELFRFADRLDC
+184 
-198 VLMGIGTVGAF
+198 
-209 VHGCSLPLF
+209 
-218 LRFFADLVN
+218 
-227 SFGSNAN
+227 
-234 NVDKMTQ
+234 
-241 EVLKYAFY
+241 
-249 FLVVGAAIWAS
+249 
-260 SWAEISCWMWTG
+260 
-272 ERQSTKMRIKFLEAA
+272 
-287 LNQDIQYFD
+287 
-296 THLRTSDV
+296 
-304 VSAINTDAVMVQDA
+304 
-318 ISEKLGNFIHYMATF
+318 
-333 VSGFV
+333 
-338 VGFTAVWQLALV
+338 
-350 TLAVVPLIAVIGGIH
+350 
-365 ATTLAKLSGKS
+365 
-376 QESLSQA
+376 
-383 GNIVEQTIVQIRTVL
+383 
-398 AYVGESKALKDY
+398 
-410 TAALRIAQR
+410 
-419 IGYKTGFAKGLG
+419 
-431 LGATYFTVFCCY
+431 CY
-443 ALLLWYGGYLVR
+443 YY
-455 HHFTNGGLAI
+455 I
-465 STMFAVMIGGI
+465 STYIRLGSTVIFGFDRA
-476 GLGQS
+476 LGQS
-481 APSMAAFAKARV
+481 APSMTAFAKARV
-493 AAAKIF
+493 AAARIF
-499 QVIDHKP
+499 RIIDHKP
-506 AVDRNA
+506 SVERNS
-512 ESGLELESVTGQV
+512 ESGLELDSVTGQV
-525 ELKNVNFSY
+525 DLKNVEFSY
-534 PSRPDVLVL
+534 PSRAEVPILR
-543 KNFSITVPSG
+543 NFSLTVPAG

-578 PTSGQVMLD
+578 PTSGQVVLD
-587 GQDIKSLKLKW
+587 GHDIKTLKLRW
-598 LRQQVG
+598 LRQQIG
-604 LVSQEPALFATTI
+604 LVSQEPALFATSI

-622 LGRPDANLIEIEEAA
+622 LGRPDASLVEIEEAA

-645 IIKLPDGYDTQ
+645 IIKLPDGFDTQ

-742 GTHDELMGKGENGMY
+742 GTHDELMAKGEHGVY
-757 AKLIRMQEAAHETAL
+757 AKLIRMQETAHETAL

-793 ITRNSSY
+793 IARNSSY

-818 LSLDAGYPNYRHD
+818 LSLDASHPNYRLE
-831 KLAFREQYSSFLR
+831 KLAFKEQASSFWR
-844 LAKMNSPEWSYAL
+844 LAKMNSPEWAYAL
-857 IGSIGSVVC
+857 FGSIGSIVC

-884 YNPDHAYMIREIGKY
+884 YNPNHAYMIREIGKY

-934 KMIEAVLKNEMAW
+934 KMLAAVMKNDIAW

-982 NSALMLVACTAG
+982 NSALMVVACTAG

-1013 AATVLQKMFMKGFS
+1013 AATVLQKMFMQGFS
-1027 GDLEAAHAKSTQL
+1027 GDLEAAHAKATQL

-1052 AFNSETKIVDLFTTN
+1052 AFNSESKIVSLFTIS
-1067 LQTPLKRCFWKGQIA
+1067 LQTPLRRCFWKGQIA
-1082 GTGYGIAQF
+1082 GSGYGIAQF

-1141 FIKGGRAMRSVFDLL
+1141 FIKGGRAMRSVFELL
-1156 DRKTEIEPDDI
+1156 DHKSEIDPDDP
-1167 DSTPVPDKLRGEVEF
+1167 DSIPVPDRLRGEVEF
-1182 KHVDFTYPS
+1182 KHVDFSYPS
-1191 RPDVPIFRDLNL
+1191 RPDMPVFRDLSL

-1217 GSGKSSVISLILRY
+1217 GCGKSSVIALIERFY
-1231 YDPSSGRVMI
+1231 EPSSGRVMI
-1241 DGKDIRKYNLKALRR
+1241 DGKDIRKYNLKSLRQ
-1256 HIAMVPQEP
+1256 HIALVPQEP

-1278 GQESATEAEII
+1278 GRESATEAEII
-1289 EAATMA
+1289 EAATLA

-1302 SLPDG
+1302 SLPEG
-1307 YETFVGERGIQLSGG
+1307 YKTFVGERGIQLSGG
-1322 QKQRIAIARAFL
+1322 QKQRIAVARAFL
-1334 RKAEVMLLD
+1334 RKAELMLLD
-1343 EATSALDAESERS
+1343 EATSALDAESERC
-1356 VQEALERACAGKTTI
+1356 VQEALERACSGKTTI

-1404 KNYPDGIYSRMIQLQ
+1404 KNYPDGIYARMIQLQ
-1419 RFTHGQVVSMV
+1419 RFTHGQAVNMT
-1430 SGSSSSTRQREDQDQ
+1430 SGSSSSTRPKEDDERE
-1445 GQ
+1445 G

>member
-1 MVVKLRCDSKNR
+1 
-13 ASKWRESSTSSII
+13 
-26 SCKCGRKKL
+26 
-35 RLCKNKEMSKESEEI
+35 MSLESEEI
-50 KTIEQWRWSEMQG
+50 KTIEQWKWSEMQG
-63 LELHDSSLSSDI
+63 LELVPPPPSDP
-75 DLGASFKANH
+75 LKTN
-85 NSIDN
+85 
-90 FPSTPTITLKTS
+90 PSTPSPTIT
-102 STKTTTIISNT
+102 TTRNT
-113 QLKSQNFDK
+113 HLTEQP
-122 REVFIE
+122 
-128 ENKQMGSFEKE
+128 KE
-139 KKISKDF
+139 KPQQPGRAEAEAYQESVGERREMENSSSPASSSSGTKKD
-146 DKREVFV
+146 
-153 EDNKQMGSFEKEK
+153 GSNNGSGGSGEKP
-166 KNSGDGDKE
+166 GDVP
-175 KSGLSLPPV
+175 SV
-184 GFKELFRFADRLDC
+184 GFGELFRFADGLDC
-198 VLMGIGTVGAF
+198 VLMGIGSLGAL
-209 VHGCSLPLF
+209 VHGCSLPIF

-234 NVDKMTQ
+234 NMDKMMQ

-272 ERQSTKMRIKFLEAA
+272 ERQTTKMRIKYLEAA

-296 THLRTSDV
+296 TEVRTSDV
-304 VSAINTDAVMVQDA
+304 VLAINTDAVMVQDA

-350 TLAVVPLIAVIGGIH
+350 TLAVVPLIAVIGAIH
-365 ATTLAKLSGKS
+365 TTTLAKLSAKS
-376 QESLSQA
+376 QEALSQG
-383 GNIVEQTIVQIRTVL
+383 GNIVEQTVVQIRVVL
-398 AYVGESKALKDY
+398 AFVGESRALQAY
-410 TAALRIAQR
+410 SSALRVAQK
-419 IGYKTGFAKGLG
+419 IGYKSGFAKGMG
-431 LGATYFTVFCCY
+431 LGATYFVVFCCY

-455 HHFTNGGLAI
+455 HHYTNGGLAI
-465 STMFAVMIGGI
+465 ATMFAVMIGGL

-481 APSMAAFAKARV
+481 APSMSAFAKAKV

-499 QVIDHKP
+499 RIIDHKP
-506 AVDRNA
+506 SIDRNGD
-512 ESGLELESVTGQV
+512 SGLELESVTGLV
-525 ELKNVNFSY
+525 ELKNVDFAY
-534 PSRPDVLVL
+534 PSRPDVKILN
-543 KNFSITVPSG
+543 NFSLSVPAG

-578 PTSGQVMLD
+578 PTSGEVLLD
-587 GQDIKSLKLKW
+587 GHDIKTLKLRW
-598 LRQQVG
+598 LRQQIG

-622 LGRPDANLIEIEEAA
+622 LGRPDANQIEIEEAA

-645 IIKLPDGYDTQ
+645 IVKLPDGFDTQ

-661 LQLSGGQKQRIAI
+661 VQLSGGQKQRIAI

-742 GTHDELMGKGENGMY
+742 GMHDELIAKGENGVY
-757 AKLIRMQEAAHETAL
+757 AKLIRMQEMAHETAL

-793 ITRNSSY
+793 IARNSSY

-818 LSLDAGYPNYRHD
+818 FEASHPNYRME
-831 KLAFREQYSSFLR
+831 KLAFKEQASSFWR
-844 LAKMNSPEWSYAL
+844 LAKMNSPEWVYAL
-857 IGSIGSVVC
+857 VGSIGSVVC

-884 YNPDHAYMIREIGKY
+884 YNPDHAYMSREIGKY

-904 GVSSAAL
+904 GLSSAAL
-911 IFNTLQHF
+911 LFNTLQHF
-919 FWDVVGENLT
+919 FWDIVGENLT

-934 KMIEAVLKNEMAW
+934 KMLAAVLKNEIAW
-947 FDQEENESS
+947 FDQEENESA

-975 RISVIMQ
+975 RISVIVQ
-982 NSALMLVACTAG
+982 NTALMLVACTAG

-1001 ALVLIAVFPVVV
+1001 ALVLVAVFPVVV

-1027 GDLEAAHAKSTQL
+1027 GDLEAAHAKATQL
-1040 AGEAVANVRTVA
+1040 AGEAIANVRTVA
-1052 AFNSETKIVDLFTTN
+1052 AFNSENKIVGLFSSN
-1067 LQTPLKRCFWKGQIA
+1067 LETPLRRCFWKGQIA
-1082 GTGYGIAQF
+1082 GSGFGVAQF
-1091 LLYASYALGL
+1091 ALYASYALGL

-1156 DRKTEIEPDDI
+1156 DRKTEIEPDDP
-1167 DSTPVPDKLRGEVEF
+1167 DATQVPDRLRGEVEL
-1182 KHVDFTYPS
+1182 KHVDFSYPS

-1203 RARAGKTLA
+1203 RARAGKILA

-1217 GSGKSSVISLILRY
+1217 GCGKSSVIALIQRFY
-1231 YDPSSGRVMI
+1231 EPSSGRVMI
-1241 DGKDIRKYNLKALRR
+1241 DGKDIRKYNLKSLRK
-1256 HIAMVPQEP
+1256 HIAIVPQEP
-1265 CLFATTIYENIAY
+1265 CLFASTIYENIAY
-1278 GQESATEAEII
+1278 GHESATEAEII
-1289 EAATMA
+1289 EAATLA
-1295 NAHKFIS
+1295 NADKFIS

-1307 YETFVGERGIQLSGG
+1307 YKTFVGERGVQLSGG
-1322 QKQRIAIARAFL
+1322 QKQRIAIARAL
-1334 RKAEVMLLD
+1334 VRKAELMLLD

-1356 VQEALERACAGKTTI
+1356 VQEALDRACSGKTTI

-1404 KNYPDGIYSRMIQLQ
+1404 KNYPDGCYARMIQLQ
-1419 RFTHGQVVSMV
+1419 RFTHSQVVGMT
-1430 SGSSSSTRQREDQDQ
+1430 SGSSSSSKPKDDNDRE

>member
-1 MVVKLRCDSKNR
+1 MSQESNHNQQQQEINSVE
-13 ASKWRESSTSSII
+13 KW
-26 SCKCGRKKL
+26 L
-35 RLCKNKEMSKESEEI
+35 
-50 KTIEQWRWSEMQG
+50 WSEMQS
-63 LELHDSSLSSDI
+63 LELNPQASSSSSDTNHRQNSPEM
-75 DLGASFKANH
+75 DSHGVPPPPSSEEPKKAE
-85 NSIDN
+85 
-90 FPSTPTITLKTS
+90 
-102 STKTTTIISNT
+102 ISGV
-113 QLKSQNFDK
+113 S
-122 REVFIE
+122 
-128 ENKQMGSFEKE
+128 
-139 KKISKDF
+139 
-146 DKREVFV
+146 
-153 EDNKQMGSFEKEK
+153 
-166 KNSGDGDKE
+166 
-175 KSGLSLPPV
+175 
-184 GFKELFRFADRLDC
+184 FKELFRFADGLDYI
-198 VLMGIGTVGAF
+198 LMIIGSVGAF

-227 SFGSNAN
+227 SFGSNSN
-234 NVDKMTQ
+234 NVDKMMQ
-241 EVLKYAFY
+241 EVLKYALY

-272 ERQSTKMRIKFLEAA
+272 ERQTTKMRIKYLEAA
-287 LNQDIQYFD
+287 LNQDIQFFD
-296 THLRTSDV
+296 TEVRTSDV
-304 VSAINTDAVMVQDA
+304 VFAINTDAVMVQDA

-333 VSGFV
+333 VSGFI

-365 ATTLAKLSGKS
+365 TTTLSKLSNKS

-383 GNIVEQTIVQIRTVL
+383 GNIVEQTVVQIRVVM
-398 AYVGESKALKDY
+398 AFVGETRASQAYSSALK
-410 TAALRIAQR
+410 TAQKL
-419 IGYKTGFAKGLG
+419 GYKTGFAKGMG
-431 LGATYFTVFCCY
+431 LGATYFVVFCCY

-455 HHFTNGGLAI
+455 HRLTNGGLAI
-465 STMFAVMIGGI
+465 ATMFAVMIGGLA
-476 GLGQS
+476 LGQS
-481 APSMAAFAKARV
+481 APSMAAFAKAKV

-499 QVIDHKP
+499 RIIDHKP
-506 AVDRNA
+506 TIERNS
-512 ESGLELESVTGQV
+512 ESGVELDSVTGLV
-525 ELKNVNFSY
+525 ELKNVDFSY
-534 PSRPDVLVL
+534 PSRPDVKILNDFCL
-543 KNFSITVPSG
+543 SVPAG

-578 PTSGQVMLD
+578 PTSGQVLLD
-587 GQDIKSLKLKW
+587 GQDLKTLKLKW
-598 LRQQVG
+598 LRQQIG
-604 LVSQEPALFATTI
+604 LVSQEPALFATSI

-622 LGRPDANLIEIEEAA
+622 LGRPDADQVEIEEAA

-645 IIKLPDGYDTQ
+645 IIKLPDGFDTQ

-710 IGRTTLVI
+710 IGRTTLII

-742 GTHDELMGKGENGMY
+742 GTHDELFAKGENGVY
-757 AKLIRMQEAAHETAL
+757 SKLIKMQEAAHETAM

-818 LSLDAGYPNYRHD
+818 LSIDASSYPNYRHD
-831 KLAFREQYSSFLR
+831 KLPFKDQANSFLR
-844 LAKMNSPEWSYAL
+844 LAKMNSPEWKYAL
-857 IGSIGSVVC
+857 LGSVGSVIC

-879 VLSVY
+879 VLSIY
-884 YNPDHAYMIREIGKY
+884 YNPNHEYMIKEIDKY

-904 GVSSAAL
+904 GLSSAAL
-911 IFNTLQHF
+911 IFNTLQHS
-919 FWDVVGENLT
+919 FWDIVGENLT

-934 KMIEAVLKNEMAW
+934 KMLTAVLKNEMAW
-947 FDQEENESS
+947 FDQEENESA
-956 RIAARLALDANN
+956 RISARLALDANN

-975 RISVIMQ
+975 RISVIVQ
-982 NSALMLVACTAG
+982 NTALMLVACTAG

-1001 ALVLIAVFPVVV
+1001 ALVLVAVFPVVV
-1013 AATVLQKMFMKGFS
+1013 AATVLQKMFMTGFS
-1027 GDLEAAHAKSTQL
+1027 GDLEAAHAKGTQL
-1040 AGEAVANVRTVA
+1040 AGEAIANVRTVA
-1052 AFNSETKIVDLFTTN
+1052 AFNSEAKIVRLYAAN
-1067 LQTPLKRCFWKGQIA
+1067 LEPPLKRCFWKGQIA
-1082 GTGYGIAQF
+1082 GSGYGVAQF
-1091 LLYASYALGL
+1091 CLYASYALGL

-1141 FIKGGRAMRSVFDLL
+1141 FIKGGQAMRSVFDLL
-1156 DRKTEIEPDDI
+1156 DRKTEIEPDDP
-1167 DSTPVPDKLRGEVEF
+1167 DTTPVPDRLRGEVEL
-1182 KHVDFTYPS
+1182 KHIDFSYPL
-1191 RPDVPIFRDLNL
+1191 RPDIQVFRDLSL

-1217 GSGKSSVISLILRY
+1217 GCGKSSVISLIQRFY
-1231 YDPSSGRVMI
+1231 EPSSGRVLI
-1241 DGKDIRKYNLKALRR
+1241 DGKDIRKYNLKSIRK
-1256 HIAMVPQEP
+1256 HIAIVPQEP
-1265 CLFATTIYENIAY
+1265 CLFGTTIYENIAY
-1278 GQESATEAEII
+1278 GHESATEAEIVQ
-1289 EAATMA
+1289 AATLA
-1295 NAHKFIS
+1295 SAHKFVS
-1302 SLPDG
+1302 ALPDG
-1307 YETFVGERGIQLSGG
+1307 YKTYVGERGVQLSGG
-1322 QKQRIAIARAFL
+1322 QKQRIAIARAL
-1334 RKAEVMLLD
+1334 VRKAEIMLLD

-1356 VQEALERACAGKTTI
+1356 VQEALDQACSGRTSI

-1389 DDGKVAEQGSHSHLL
+1389 DDGKVAEQGSHSQLV
-1404 KNYPDGIYSRMIQLQ
+1404 KNCPDGIYARMIQLQ
-1419 RFTHGQVVSMV
+1419 RFTHTQVIGMTT
-1430 SGSSSSTRQREDQDQ
+1430 GSSSRVKEDDA
-1445 GQ
+1445 

>member
-1 MVVKLRCDSKNR
+1 MSQDSCLEAAN
-13 ASKWRESSTSSII
+13 TT
-26 SCKCGRKKL
+26 L
-35 RLCKNKEMSKESEEI
+35 
-50 KTIEQWRWSEMQG
+50 EQWKWTEMQG
-63 LELHDSSLSSDI
+63 LELLPDAPISHHYNN
-75 DLGASFKANH
+75 KPN
-85 NSIDN
+85 N
-90 FPSTPTITLKTS
+90 
-102 STKTTTIISNT
+102 TKLLTHQMETTTTTIEPNKDDDAPSSATSSSGNGSSDSN
-113 QLKSQNFDK
+113 KN
-122 REVFIE
+122 
-128 ENKQMGSFEKE
+128 N
-139 KKISKDF
+139 
-146 DKREVFV
+146 
-153 EDNKQMGSFEKEK
+153 K
-166 KNSGDGDKE
+166 KNESVP
-175 KSGLSLPPV
+175 SV
-184 GFKELFRFADRLDC
+184 GFSELFRFADGLDY
-198 VLMGIGTVGAF
+198 VLMSIGSVGAI

-234 NVDKMTQ
+234 NLDKMTQ
-241 EVLKYAFY
+241 EVVKYAFY

-260 SWAEISCWMWTG
+260 SWAEISCWMWSG
-272 ERQSTKMRIKFLEAA
+272 ERQSTRMRIKYLEAA
-287 LNQDIQYFD
+287 LSQDIQFFD
-296 THLRTSDV
+296 TDVRTSDV
-304 VSAINTDAVMVQDA
+304 VIAINTDAVMVQDA
-318 ISEKLGNFIHYMATF
+318 ISEKVHSIFLCLGNFIHYMATF

-350 TLAVVPLIAVIGGIH
+350 TLAVVPMIAVIGAIH
-365 ATTLAKLSGKS
+365 TTTLAKLSGKT
-376 QESLSQA
+376 QQALSEA
-383 GNIVEQTIVQIRTVL
+383 GNIVEQTVVQIRVVL
-398 AYVGESKALKDY
+398 AFVGESRALQAYSSALKV
-410 TAALRIAQR
+410 AQKL
-419 IGYKTGFAKGLG
+419 GYKTGFAKGMG
-431 LGATYFTVFCCY
+431 LGATYFVVFCCY

-455 HHFTNGGLAI
+455 HHATNGGLAI
-465 STMFAVMIGGI
+465 ATMFAVMIGGI

-481 APSMAAFAKARV
+481 APSMAAFTKARV

-499 QVIDHKP
+499 RIIDHKP
-506 AVDRNA
+506 RIDKNS
-512 ESGLELESVTGQV
+512 ESGLELETVTGLL

-534 PSRPDVLVL
+534 PSRPDVPIL
-543 KNFSITVPSG
+543 NDFSLSVPAG

-578 PTSGQVMLD
+578 PTSGQVFLD
-587 GQDIKSLKLKW
+587 GHDIKTLKLRW
-598 LRQQVG
+598 LRQQIG

-617 KENIL
+617 RENIL
-622 LGRPDANLIEIEEAA
+622 LGRPDANQVEIEEAA

-645 IIKLPDGYDTQ
+645 IIKLSEGYETQ

-661 LQLSGGQKQRIAI
+661 MQLSGGQKQRIAI

-730 VAVLQQGSVSEI
+730 VAVLQQGNVSEI
-742 GTHDELMGKGENGMY
+742 GTHDELFSKGENGVY
-757 AKLIRMQEAAHETAL
+757 AKLIKMQEMAHETAM

-793 ITRNSSY
+793 IARNSSY

-818 LSLDAGYPNYRHD
+818 LSLDASHPNYRLE
-831 KLAFREQYSSFLR
+831 KLAFKEQASSFWR
-844 LAKMNSPEWSYAL
+844 LAKMNSPEWLYAL
-857 IGSIGSVVC
+857 IGSIGSIVC

-884 YNPDHAYMIREIGKY
+884 YHPNHKHMITQIDKY

-904 GVSSAAL
+904 GLSSAAL
-911 IFNTLQHF
+911 IFNTLQHS
-919 FWDVVGENLT
+919 FWDIVGENLT

-934 KMIEAVLKNEMAW
+934 KMLTAVLKNEMAW
-947 FDQEENESS
+947 FDQEENESA

-975 RISVIMQ
+975 RISVIVQ
-982 NSALMLVACTAG
+982 NTALMLVACTAG

-1001 ALVLIAVFPVVV
+1001 ALVLIAVFPLVV
-1013 AATVLQKMFMKGFS
+1013 AATVLQKMFMTGFS
-1027 GDLEAAHAKSTQL
+1027 GDLEASHGKATQL
-1040 AGEAVANVRTVA
+1040 AGEAIANVRTVA
-1052 AFNSETKIVDLFTTN
+1052 AFNSETKIVGLFASN
-1067 LQTPLKRCFWKGQIA
+1067 LEIPLQRCFWKGQIS
-1082 GTGYGIAQF
+1082 GSGYGIAQF
-1091 LLYASYALGL
+1091 ALYASYALGL

-1156 DRKTEIEPDDI
+1156 DRRTEIEPDDP
-1167 DSTPVPDKLRGEVEF
+1167 DATPVPDRLRGEVEL
-1182 KHVDFTYPS
+1182 KHVDFSYPT
-1191 RPDVPIFRDLNL
+1191 RPDMAVFRDLSL

-1217 GSGKSSVISLILRY
+1217 GCGKSSVLALIQRF
-1231 YDPSSGRVMI
+1231 YDPCSGRVMI
-1241 DGKDIRKYNLKALRR
+1241 DGKDIRRYNLKSLRR
-1256 HIAMVPQEP
+1256 HIAVVPQEP
-1265 CLFATTIYENIAY
+1265 CLFATSIYENIAY
-1278 GQESATEAEII
+1278 GHDAASEAEIV
-1289 EAATMA
+1289 EAATLA

-1307 YETFVGERGIQLSGG
+1307 YKTFVGERGVQLSGG
-1322 QKQRIAIARAFL
+1322 QKQRIAVARAFV
-1334 RKAEVMLLD
+1334 RKAELMLLD

-1356 VQEALERACAGKTTI
+1356 VQEALDRACSGKTTI

-1382 AHVIAVI
+1382 ANLIAVI

-1404 KNYPDGIYSRMIQLQ
+1404 KNHPDGVYARMIQLQ
-1419 RFTHGQVVSMV
+1419 RFTHTQVIEMA
-1430 SGSSSSTRQREDQDQ
+1430 SGSSSSTRPKDVERQ
-1445 GQ
+1445 G